1 MEVINAGMRKGIKV
15 MAVVCQTAQ
24 FVSLMPKPKDFVT
37 RIVGDVVYLSA
48 QLTKLSEDMN
58 KLLDS
63 YADIPVNYFMT
74 QVNSITGSLSGI
86 TNRLN
91 TYTQNGVN
99 QIAGLGENALNT
111 ISEITGSA
119 IDTTGS
125 ITSAIVSLGS
135 AVSQTSVNILGQTD
149 TSGEIN
155 DATEVILEWTNNGFK
170 TVKDDVTKPINDVT
184 NKLNNI
190 KSGVTDTING
200 ATNTVN
206 NKIQE
211 TQKWIQS
218 LINELREKVQK
229 LSNLMDTNFKDVTG
243 LSSVS
248 KGATT
253 ISTGLVESGEK
264 TLEVT
269 VTQSITSSLSS
280 VINNFSISKVV
291 FAFAGVI
298 AQSAIVKLGLDQLP
312 PIDFESMMY
321 KIRDDITI
329 SENDLYKQYQQLSDS
344 TYNDIIKFGEDL
356 SKAPSEFRNYSA
368 ENYDKFKDEF
378 EDELKKQREDI
389 RTRMKFAKNDRS
401 QATIAKKEMRSAIK
415 EIEKYRKQ
423 IKNAKQTST
432 LKSIID
438 DELKNFKKEIEYR
451 SNSIKSDWESMMKQY
466 RDAIK
471 EIKEFFST
479 GGSCDMFIDDC
490 CNQINK
496 DCDDIKEL
504 CTNLGTQLVCCTI
517 KVVMPAD
524 IGPVFPN
531 PGYKIPDFLKDI
543 KTIFKFIKDL
553 ITLIIDI
560 INNINKLVRI
570 MLNGLNNL
578 KEILDQFLELIGL
591 KWLMNLVQNII
602 NLFSDNIKSAKL
614 SLENTLTPVYFS
626 DTKEYENSLE
636 ALESLL
642 DGKRISGISG
652 IIEKST
658 DILKLNNFGD
668 FYKVTTDKDYVDA
681 VSNVNNI
688 SYINVN
694 SDSDYTKKQSEKVQK
709 LIDELE
715 KRGDEIVA
723 YKSPIIKEPGN
734 TSKVSDMIDGNSSTA
749 DIKFIGWHFF
759 HPNLNHTN
767 SRYYK
772 NTFFG
777 TLIKKIKSNI
787 IKKAAKTGNKKRGGV
802 NGLKSRWKVKTDFA
816 YTAFYWYTYYTED
829 LEKDCFEFGLSDESI
844 IIDNVVQ
851 TENGSVVQLS
861 DGRKVFVANNMVKSG
876 DYVNVDGVKYRVGK

>member
-1 MEVINAGMRKGIKV
+1 MEVINTGMRKGIKA

-86 TNRLN
+86 ANRLN

-111 ISEITGSA
+111 ISEITGAA

-125 ITSAIVSLGS
+125 LTSAVVSLGS
-135 AVSQTSVNILGQTD
+135 AVVQTPVNILGQTD
-149 TSGEIN
+149 TGGEIN
-155 DATEVILEWTNNGFK
+155 DAAEIVLEWTNNGFK
-170 TVKDDVTKPINDVT
+170 TIKDDVTKPINDVT
-184 NKLNNI
+184 NKLNNL

-206 NKIQE
+206 DKIQE
-211 TQKWIQS
+211 AQKWIQT
-218 LINELREKVQK
+218 LINELRDKVQK
-229 LSNLMDTNFKDVTG
+229 LSNLMDTGFKDVTG
-243 LSSVS
+243 LSSIS
-248 KGATT
+248 KGSTT
-253 ISTGLVESGEK
+253 ISTGLAESGEESLAG
-264 TLEVT
+264 TA
-269 VTQSITSSLSS
+269 TQSITSSLSN

-298 AQSAIVKLGLDQLP
+298 TQSAIVKLGLDQLP

-321 KIRDDITI
+321 KIRDDITMT
-329 SENDLYKQYQQLSDS
+329 EDDLYKQYQQLSDS
-344 TYNDIIKFGEDL
+344 TYNDIIKFGEDV
-356 SKAPSEFRNYSA
+356 SKNPSEFRNYSA

-389 RTRMKFAKNDRS
+389 RTRMKFAKNDRN
-401 QATIAKKEMRSAIK
+401 QATIAKKEIRSAIK

-496 DCDDIKEL
+496 DCNDIKEL
-504 CTNLGTQLVCCTI
+504 CKNLASQLIGCTI
-517 KVVMPAD
+517 KVAMPAD

-531 PGYKIPDFLKDI
+531 PAYKISDFLMDV
-543 KTIFKFIKDL
+543 KTIIKFIKDL
-553 ITLIIDI
+553 ITSIIDI
-560 INNINKLVRI
+560 INNVNKLVRI
-570 MLNGLNNL
+570 MLNGINSL
-578 KEILDQFLELIGL
+578 KEILDEFLNIIGL

-602 NLFSDNIKSAKL
+602 NLFGDNIKSARL
-614 SLENTLTPVYFS
+614 RLENTLSPVYFS
-626 DTKEYENSLE
+626 DTKEYENTIE

-642 DGKRISGISG
+642 DGVKMSDDGKTSMSNIPKLLEYVKNDDINKLIKSINSAKNINVINPDKDDEVKRI
-652 IIEKST
+652 EN
-658 DILKLNNFGD
+658 LLNDMESQGD
-668 FYKVTTDKDYVDA
+668 V
-681 VSNVNNI
+681 
-688 SYINVN
+688 
-694 SDSDYTKKQSEKVQK
+694 
-709 LIDELE
+709 
-715 KRGDEIVA
+715 IVA
-723 YKSPIIKEPGN
+723 YKSPIIEEPGD
-734 TSKVSDMIDGNSSTA
+734 TTTVSNMIDGGSSDI
-749 DIKFIGWHFF
+749 DIKFIGWNFF
-759 HPNLNHTN
+759 HPNLNN
-767 SRYYK
+767 KDYYK
-772 NTFFG
+772 SNFM
-777 TLIKKIKSNI
+777 KKIKSKI
-787 IKKAAKTGNKKRGGV
+787 IKKAAKSGHKKRGGV
-802 NGLKSRWKVKTDFA
+802 NGLRTRWKVKSDTA
-816 YTAFYWYTYYTED
+816 YKAFYWYTYYTED
-829 LEKDCFEFGLSDESI
+829 LEKDCFEFNTTDNST
-844 IIDNVVQ
+844 IIDNVVH

-876 DYVNVDGVKYRVGK
+876 DYVNVDGVKYRVK

>member
-1 MEVINAGMRKGIKV
+1 MEVINTGMRKSIKT

-91 TYTQNGVN
+91 TYVQNGVN

-111 ISEITGSA
+111 ISEITGAA

-125 ITSAIVSLGS
+125 LTSAVVSLGS
-135 AVSQTSVNILGQTD
+135 AVVQTPVNILGQTD
-149 TSGEIN
+149 TGEEIN
-155 DATEVILEWTNNGFK
+155 DAAEIVLEWTNNGFK
-170 TVKDDVTKPINDVT
+170 TIKDDVTKPINDLT
-184 NKLNNI
+184 NKLNNL

-200 ATNTVN
+200 TTNTVN
-206 NKIQE
+206 DKIQE
-211 TQKWIQS
+211 AQKWIQT
-218 LINELREKVQK
+218 LINELRDNVKK

-243 LSSVS
+243 LSSIS

-253 ISTGLVESGEK
+253 ISTGLAESGEESLAG
-264 TLEVT
+264 TA
-269 VTQSITSSLSS
+269 TQSITSSLSN

-298 AQSAIVKLGLDQLP
+298 TQSAIVKLGLDQLP

-321 KIRDDITI
+321 KIRDDITMT
-329 SENDLYKQYQQLSDS
+329 EDDLYKQYQQLSDS

-356 SKAPSEFRNYSA
+356 SKNPSEFRNYSA

-466 RDAIK
+466 RNAIK

-496 DCDDIKEL
+496 DCNDIKEM
-504 CTNLGTQLVCCTI
+504 CKNLASQLIGCTI
-517 KVVMPAD
+517 KVAMPAD

-531 PGYKIPDFLKDI
+531 PVYKISDFWMDV
-543 KTIFKFIKDL
+543 KTIIKFIKDL

-560 INNINKLVRI
+560 INNVNKLVRI
-570 MLNGLNNL
+570 MLNGINSL
-578 KEILDQFLELIGL
+578 KEILDEFLNIIGL

-602 NLFSDNIKSAKL
+602 NLFGDNIKSARL
-614 SLENTLTPVYFS
+614 RLENTLSPVYFS

-642 DGKRISGISG
+642 DGNRISIRETLTGSI
-652 IIEKST
+652 
-658 DILKLNNFGD
+658 DMLNSINSINKD
-668 FYKVTTDKDYVDA
+668 FNEVYNGAK
-681 VSNVNNI
+681 NI
-688 SYINVN
+688 SYINTSATTGSAVTYAEN
-694 SDSDYTKKQSEKVQK
+694 QSEKVQK

-723 YKSPIIKEPGN
+723 YKSPIIEEPGD
-734 TSKVSDMIDGNSSTA
+734 TTTVSNMIDGGSSDI
-749 DIKFIGWHFF
+749 DIKFIGWDFF
-759 HPNLNHTN
+759 HPNLNN
-767 SRYYK
+767 KKYYK
-772 NTFFG
+772 SKFM
-777 TLIKKIKSNI
+777 KRIKSKI
-787 IKKAAKTGNKKRGGV
+787 IKKAAKNGHKKRGGV
-802 NGLKSRWKVKTDFA
+802 NGLRTRWKVKSDTA
-816 YTAFYWYTYYTED
+816 YDAFYWYTYYTED
-829 LEKDCFEFGLSDESI
+829 LEKDCFEFKTDDNTV
-844 IIDNVVQ
+844 IIDNVVH

-876 DYVNVDGVKYRVGK
+876 DYVNVDGIKYRVGK

>member
-1 MEVINAGMRKGIKV
+1 MDVINTGMRKSIKT

-37 RIVGDVVYLSA
+37 RIVGDVVYLSS

-74 QVNSITGSLSGI
+74 QVNSITGSLSSI

-111 ISEITGSA
+111 ISEITGTA

-125 ITSAIVSLGS
+125 ITSAIVNLGS
-135 AVSQTSVNILGQTD
+135 AVAQTSVNVIGQTD
-149 TSGEIN
+149 LGEEIN
-155 DATEVILEWTNNGFK
+155 DGAEIILEWTNNTFK

-190 KSGVTDTING
+190 KSGTTDTINDV
-200 ATNTVN
+200 ANTVN
-206 NKIQE
+206 GAIQK
-211 TQKWIQS
+211 TQKWIQT
-218 LINELREKVQK
+218 LINDLRDKVQK
-229 LSNLMDTNFKDVTG
+229 LSNLMDTNFKEYSG
-243 LSSVS
+243 LNFISE
-248 KGATT
+248 GATT
-253 ISTGLVESGEK
+253 ISSGLTESGEESLAG
-264 TLEVT
+264 TA
-269 VTQSITSSLSS
+269 TQSITSSISNA
-280 VINNFSISKVV
+280 INNFSISKVV
-291 FAFAGVI
+291 LAFAGLI
-298 AQSAIVKLGLDQLP
+298 TQSVIVKLGLDQLP

-321 KIRDDITI
+321 KIRDDIAMT
-329 SENDLYKQYQQLSDS
+329 EDDLYKQYQELSDS

-356 SKAPSEFRNYSA
+356 SKNPSEFRNYST
-368 ENYDKFKDEF
+368 ENYDEFKNEF
-378 EDELKKQREDI
+378 EDELKKQREEI

-496 DCDDIKEL
+496 DCNDIKEL
-504 CTNLGTQLVCCTI
+504 CKNLASQLIGCTI
-517 KVVMPAD
+517 KVAMPAD

-531 PGYKIPDFLKDI
+531 PVYKISDFLMDV
-543 KTIFKFIKDL
+543 KTIIKFIKDL

-560 INNINKLVRI
+560 INNVNKLVRI
-570 MLNGLNNL
+570 MLNGINSL
-578 KEILDQFLELIGL
+578 KEILDEFLNIIGL

-602 NLFSDNIKSAKL
+602 NLFGDNIKSARL
-614 SLENTLTPVYFS
+614 RLENTLSPVYFS

-642 DGKRISGISG
+642 DGKRISIRETLTGS
-652 IIEKST
+652 IEM
-658 DILKLNNFGD
+658 LNSINSINKD
-668 FYKVTTDKDYVDA
+668 FNEVYNGAK
-681 VSNVNNI
+681 NI
-688 SYINVN
+688 SYINTSATTGRAATYAEN
-694 SDSDYTKKQSEKVQK
+694 QSEKVQK

-723 YKSPIIKEPGN
+723 YKSPIIEEPGD
-734 TSKVSDMIDGNSSTA
+734 TTTVSNMIDGGSSDI
-749 DIKFIGWHFF
+749 DIKFIGWNFF
-759 HPNLNHTN
+759 HPNLNN
-767 SRYYK
+767 KDYYK
-772 NTFFG
+772 SNFM
-777 TLIKKIKSNI
+777 KKIKSKI
-787 IKKAAKTGNKKRGGV
+787 IKKAAKNGHKKRGGV
-802 NGLKSRWKVKTDFA
+802 NGLRTRWKVKSDTA
-816 YTAFYWYTYYTED
+816 YDAFYWYTYYTED
-829 LEKDCFEFGLSDESI
+829 LEKDCFEFNTTNNTV
-844 IIDNVVQ
+844 IIDNVVH

-876 DYVNVDGVKYRVGK
+876 DYVNVDGVKYRVGN

>member
-1 MEVINAGMRKGIKV
+1 MEVINTGMRKGIKA

-111 ISEITGSA
+111 ISEITGAA

-125 ITSAIVSLGS
+125 LTSAVVNLGS
-135 AVSQTSVNILGQTD
+135 AVAQTSANILGQTD
-149 TSGEIN
+149 TGEEIY
-155 DATEVILEWTNNGFK
+155 DATEIILEWTSNGFK

-184 NKLNNI
+184 NKLNNL

-206 NKIQE
+206 DNIQE
-211 TQKWIQS
+211 AQKWIQT
-218 LINELREKVQK
+218 LINELRDKVQK
-229 LSNLMDTNFKDVTG
+229 LSNLMDTGFKDVTG
-243 LSSVS
+243 LSSIS
-248 KGATT
+248 KGAAT
-253 ISTGLVESGEK
+253 ISTGLTESGEESLAG
-264 TLEVT
+264 TA
-269 VTQSITSSLSS
+269 TQSITSSLSN

-298 AQSAIVKLGLDQLP
+298 TQSAIVKLGLDQLP

-321 KIRDDITI
+321 KIRDDITMT
-329 SENDLYKQYQQLSDS
+329 EDDLYKQYQQLSDS

-356 SKAPSEFRNYSA
+356 SKNPSEFRNYST

-378 EDELKKQREDI
+378 ENELKKQREDI
-389 RTRMKFAKNDRS
+389 RTRMKFAKNDRN
-401 QATIAKKEMRSAIK
+401 QATIAKKEIRSAIK

-496 DCDDIKEL
+496 DCNDIKEL
-504 CTNLGTQLVCCTI
+504 CKNLASQLIGCTI
-517 KVVMPAD
+517 KVAMPAD

-531 PGYKIPDFLKDI
+531 PAYKISDFLMDV
-543 KTIFKFIKDL
+543 KTIIKFIKDL
-553 ITLIIDI
+553 ITSIIDI
-560 INNINKLVRI
+560 INNVNKLVRI
-570 MLNGLNNL
+570 MLNGINSL
-578 KEILDQFLELIGL
+578 KEILDEFLNIIGL

-602 NLFSDNIKSAKL
+602 NLFGNNIKSARL
-614 SLENTLTPVYFS
+614 SLENSLSPVYFS

-642 DGKRISGISG
+642 DGKSISIRETLTGS
-652 IIEKST
+652 IEM
-658 DILKLNNFGD
+658 LNSINSINKD
-668 FYKVTTDKDYVDA
+668 FNEVYNSAK
-681 VSNVNNI
+681 NI
-688 SYINVN
+688 SYINTSATTGRAATYADN
-694 SDSDYTKKQSEKVQK
+694 QSEKVQK

-723 YKSPIIKEPGN
+723 YKSPIIEEPGD
-734 TSKVSDMIDGNSSTA
+734 TTTVSNMIDGGSSDI
-749 DIKFIGWHFF
+749 DIKFIGWNFF
-759 HPNLNHTN
+759 HPNLNNKKYYN
-767 SRYYK
+767 S
-772 NTFFG
+772 NFM
-777 TLIKKIKSNI
+777 KKIKSKI
-787 IKKAAKTGNKKRGGV
+787 IKKAAKSGHKKRGGV
-802 NGLKSRWKVKTDFA
+802 NGLRTRWKVRSDTA
-816 YTAFYWYTYYTED
+816 YKAFYWYTYYTED
-829 LEKDCFEFGLSDESI
+829 LEKDCFEFKTDDNTV
-844 IIDNVVQ
+844 IIDNVVH

>member
-1 MEVINAGMRKGIKV
+1 MEVINTGMRKGIKA

-91 TYTQNGVN
+91 TYVQNGVN

-111 ISEITGSA
+111 ISEITGAA

-125 ITSAIVSLGS
+125 LTSAVVSLGS
-135 AVSQTSVNILGQTD
+135 AVVQTPVNILGQTD
-149 TSGEIN
+149 TGEEIN
-155 DATEVILEWTNNGFK
+155 DAAEIVLEWTNNGFK
-170 TVKDDVTKPINDVT
+170 TIKDDVTKPINDVT
-184 NKLNNI
+184 NKLNNL

-206 NKIQE
+206 DKIQE
-211 TQKWIQS
+211 AQKWIQT
-218 LINELREKVQK
+218 LINELRDKVQK
-229 LSNLMDTNFKDVTG
+229 LSNLMDTGFKDVTG
-243 LSSVS
+243 LSSIS
-248 KGATT
+248 KGAAT
-253 ISTGLVESGEK
+253 ISSGLTESGEESLAG
-264 TLEVT
+264 TA
-269 VTQSITSSLSS
+269 TQSITSSLSN

-298 AQSAIVKLGLDQLP
+298 TQSAIVKLGLDQLP

-321 KIRDDITI
+321 KIRDDITMT
-329 SENDLYKQYQQLSDS
+329 EDDLYKQYQQLSDS

-356 SKAPSEFRNYSA
+356 SKNPSEFRNYSA

-389 RTRMKFAKNDRS
+389 RTRMKFAKNDRN
-401 QATIAKKEMRSAIK
+401 QATIAKKEIRSAIK

-496 DCDDIKEL
+496 DCNDIKEM
-504 CTNLGTQLVCCTI
+504 CKNLASQLIGCTI
-517 KVVMPAD
+517 KVAMPAD

-531 PGYKIPDFLKDI
+531 PVYKISDFLMDV
-543 KTIFKFIKDL
+543 KTIIKFIKDL

-560 INNINKLVRI
+560 INNVNKLVRI
-570 MLNGLNNL
+570 MLNGINSL
-578 KEILDQFLELIGL
+578 KEILDEFLNIIGL

-602 NLFSDNIKSAKL
+602 NLFGDNIKSARL
-614 SLENTLTPVYFS
+614 RLENSLSPVYFS

-642 DGKRISGISG
+642 DGKRVSIRETLTGSI
-652 IIEKST
+652 
-658 DILKLNNFGD
+658 DMLNSINSINKD
-668 FYKVTTDKDYVDA
+668 FNEVYNGAK
-681 VSNVNNI
+681 NI
-688 SYINVN
+688 SYINTSATTDRAVAYAEN
-694 SDSDYTKKQSEKVQK
+694 QSEKVQK

-723 YKSPIIKEPGN
+723 YKSPIIEEPGD
-734 TSKVSDMIDGNSSTA
+734 TTTVSNMIDGGSSDI
-749 DIKFIGWHFF
+749 DIKFIGWNFF
-759 HPNLNHTN
+759 HPNLDHTN
-767 SRYYK
+767 NDYYK
-772 NTFFG
+772 SNFM
-777 TLIKKIKSNI
+777 KKIKSKI
-787 IKKAAKTGNKKRGGV
+787 IKKAAKNGHKKRGGV
-802 NGLKSRWKVKTDFA
+802 NGLRTRWKVKSDTA
-816 YTAFYWYTYYTED
+816 YDAFYWYTYYTED
-829 LEKDCFEFGLSDESI
+829 LEKDCFEFKTDDNTV
-844 IIDNVVQ
+844 IIDNVVH

>member
-1 MEVINAGMRKGIKV
+1 MDVINTGMRKSIKA

-63 YADIPVNYFMT
+63 YASIPVNYFMT
-74 QVNSITGSLSGI
+74 QVNSITGSLSSI

-91 TYTQNGVN
+91 TYTQNGMN

-111 ISEITGSA
+111 ISEITGAA

-125 ITSAIVSLGS
+125 ITSAIVNLGS
-135 AVSQTSVNILGQTD
+135 AIAQTSVNVIGQTD
-149 TSGEIN
+149 LGEEIN
-155 DATEVILEWTNNGFK
+155 DGAEIILEWTDNTFK

-184 NKLNNI
+184 NKLNNFM
-190 KSGVTDTING
+190 SGVTDDING
-200 ATNTVN
+200 VANDVN
-206 NKIQE
+206 GVIQK
-211 TQKWIQS
+211 TQKWIQT
-218 LINELREKVQK
+218 LINDLRNEVQK
-229 LSNLMDTNFKDVTG
+229 LSNVLDTNFKEYSG
-243 LSSVS
+243 LNFISE
-248 KGATT
+248 GATT
-253 ISTGLVESGEK
+253 ISSGLTESGEESLAG
-264 TLEVT
+264 TA
-269 VTQSITSSLSS
+269 TQSITSSISN

-298 AQSAIVKLGLDQLP
+298 TQSAIVKLGLDQLP

-321 KIRDDITI
+321 KIRDDITMT
-329 SENDLYKQYQQLSDS
+329 EDDLYKQYQELSDS

-356 SKAPSEFRNYSA
+356 SKNPSEFRNYST
-368 ENYDKFKDEF
+368 ENYDEFKNEF
-378 EDELKKQREDI
+378 EDELNKQRETI
-389 RTRMKFAKNDRS
+389 RTLMKNAKNDRNT
-401 QATIAKKEMRSAIK
+401 ATIAKKEMRSAIK

-432 LKSIID
+432 LKSIIG
-438 DELKNFKKEIEYR
+438 DELNNFKKEIEYR

-466 RDAIK
+466 KDAIN

-504 CTNLGTQLVCCTI
+504 CKNLSSQLIGCAI

-524 IGPVFPN
+524 IGAVVPN
-531 PGYKIPDFLKDI
+531 PVYKISDFWMDV

-560 INNINKLVRI
+560 INNVNKLARI
-570 MLNGLNNL
+570 MLNGINSL
-578 KEILDQFLELIGL
+578 KEIVDQLLEIIGL

-602 NLFSDNIKSAKL
+602 NLFGDNIKSARLK
-614 SLENTLTPVYFS
+614 LENTLSPVYFS
-626 DTKEYENSLE
+626 DTKEYENTIE

-642 DGKRISGISG
+642 EGVKMSDDGKTSMSNISKLL
-652 IIEKST
+652 EYVKND
-658 DILKLNNFGD
+658 DIDKLIGSINSVKNINVID
-668 FYKVTTDKDYVDA
+668 PDKDK
-681 VSNVNNI
+681 SNV
-688 SYINVN
+688 
-694 SDSDYTKKQSEKVQK
+694 EKIENLLNDMESQ
-709 LIDELE
+709 
-715 KRGDEIVA
+715 GDVIVA
-723 YKSPIIKEPGN
+723 YKSPIIEEPGEPSN
-734 TSKVSDMIDGNSSTA
+734 VSNIIESGNSSDV

-759 HPNLNHTN
+759 HPNLNHTGTT
-767 SRYYK
+767 YYG
-772 NTFFG
+772 NG
-777 TLIKKIKSNI
+777 AIQGLIKKIKSKI
-787 IKKAAKTGNKKRGGV
+787 IQKASKNGNKKRGGV
-802 NGLKSRWKVKTDFA
+802 TRLKNKNVGSSRRKIDTA
-816 YTAFYWYTYYTED
+816 YVAFYWYTYYTED
-829 LEKDCFEFGLSDESI
+829 LEKDCFKFKTTDNSI
-844 IIDNVVQ
+844 IIDNVVH

-876 DYVNVDGVKYRVGK
+876 DYVNVDGVKYRVK

>member
-1 MEVINAGMRKGIKV
+1 MEVINTGMRKGIKA

-86 TNRLN
+86 ANRLN

-111 ISEITGSA
+111 ISEITGAA

-125 ITSAIVSLGS
+125 LTSAVVSLGS
-135 AVSQTSVNILGQTD
+135 AVVQTPVNILGQTD
-149 TSGEIN
+149 TGEEIN
-155 DATEVILEWTNNGFK
+155 DAAEIVLEWTNNGFK
-170 TVKDDVTKPINDVT
+170 TIKDDVTKPINDVT
-184 NKLNNI
+184 NKLNNL

-206 NKIQE
+206 DKIQE
-211 TQKWIQS
+211 AQKWIQT
-218 LINELREKVQK
+218 LINELRDKVQK
-229 LSNLMDTNFKDVTG
+229 LSNLMDTGFKDVTG
-243 LSSVS
+243 LSSIS
-248 KGATT
+248 KGSTT
-253 ISTGLVESGEK
+253 ISTGLAESGEESLAG
-264 TLEVT
+264 TA
-269 VTQSITSSLSS
+269 TQSITSSLSN

-298 AQSAIVKLGLDQLP
+298 TQSAIVKLGLDQLP

-321 KIRDDITI
+321 KIRDDITMT
-329 SENDLYKQYQQLSDS
+329 EDDLYKQYQQLSDS

-356 SKAPSEFRNYSA
+356 SKNPSEFRNYSA

-389 RTRMKFAKNDRS
+389 RTRMKFAKNDRN
-401 QATIAKKEMRSAIK
+401 QATIAKKEIRSAIK

-496 DCDDIKEL
+496 DCNDIKEM
-504 CTNLGTQLVCCTI
+504 CKNLASQLIGCTI
-517 KVVMPAD
+517 KVAMPAD

-531 PGYKIPDFLKDI
+531 PVYKISDFLMDV
-543 KTIFKFIKDL
+543 KTIIKFIKDL

-560 INNINKLVRI
+560 INNVNKLVRI
-570 MLNGLNNL
+570 MLNGINSL
-578 KEILDQFLELIGL
+578 KEILDEFLNIIGL

-602 NLFSDNIKSAKL
+602 NLFGDNIKSARL
-614 SLENTLTPVYFS
+614 RLENTLSPVYFS

-642 DGKRISGISG
+642 DGKRISIRETLTGS
-652 IIEKST
+652 IEM
-658 DILKLNNFGD
+658 LNSINSINKD
-668 FYKVTTDKDYVDA
+668 FNEVYNSAK
-681 VSNVNNI
+681 NI
-688 SYINVN
+688 SYINTSATTDRAV
-694 SDSDYTKKQSEKVQK
+694 DYAEKQSEKVQK

-723 YKSPIIKEPGN
+723 YKSPIIEEPGD
-734 TSKVSDMIDGNSSTA
+734 TTTVSNMIDGGSSDI
-749 DIKFIGWHFF
+749 DIKFIGWNFF
-759 HPNLNHTN
+759 HPNLNN
-767 SRYYK
+767 KDYYK
-772 NTFFG
+772 SNFM
-777 TLIKKIKSNI
+777 KKIKSKI
-787 IKKAAKTGNKKRGGV
+787 IKKAAKNGHKKRGGV
-802 NGLKSRWKVKTDFA
+802 NGLRTRWKVRSDTA
-816 YTAFYWYTYYTED
+816 YKAFYWYTYYTED
-829 LEKDCFEFGLSDESI
+829 LEKDCFEFKTDDNTV
-844 IIDNVVQ
+844 IIDNVVH

-876 DYVNVDGVKYRVGK
+876 DYVNVDGVKYRVGN

>member
-1 MEVINAGMRKGIKV
+1 MEVINTGMRKGIKA

-63 YADIPVNYFMT
+63 YASIPVNYFMT
-74 QVNSITGSLSGI
+74 QVNSITGSLMGI

-111 ISEITGSA
+111 ISEITGTA

-125 ITSAIVSLGS
+125 ITSAVVNLGS
-135 AVSQTSVNILGQTD
+135 AVAQTSKNILGQTD
-149 TSGEIN
+149 TGEEIN
-155 DATEVILEWTNNGFK
+155 NATEVVLEWTDNGFK

-200 ATNTVN
+200 VANTVN
-206 NKIQE
+206 DKIQE
-211 TQKWIQS
+211 TQKWIQT
-218 LINELREKVQK
+218 LIDELRDNVQE
-229 LSNLMDTNFKDVTG
+229 LSNLMDTGFKDVTG
-243 LSSVS
+243 LSSIS
-248 KGATT
+248 KGANT
-253 ISTGLVESGEK
+253 ISTGLAESGEESLAS
-264 TLEVT
+264 TA
-269 VTQSITSSLSS
+269 TQSITSSLSN

-298 AQSAIVKLGLDQLP
+298 TQSAIVKLGLDQLP

-321 KIRDDITI
+321 KIRDDITMT
-329 SENDLYKQYQQLSDS
+329 EDDLYKQYQQLSDS

-356 SKAPSEFRNYSA
+356 SKNPSEFRNYSA

-378 EDELKKQREDI
+378 EDELKKQREEI
-389 RTRMKFAKNDRS
+389 RTRMKFAKNDRN
-401 QATIAKKEMRSAIK
+401 QATIAKKEIRSAIK

-504 CTNLGTQLVCCTI
+504 CKNLSSQLIGCTI
-517 KVVMPAD
+517 KVAMPAD

-531 PGYKIPDFLKDI
+531 PVYKISDFWMDV

-560 INNINKLVRI
+560 INNVNKLVRI
-570 MLNGLNNL
+570 MLNGINSL
-578 KEILDQFLELIGL
+578 KEILDEFLSIIGL

-602 NLFSDNIKSAKL
+602 NLFGDNIKSARL
-614 SLENTLTPVYFS
+614 SLENSLSPVYFS
-626 DTKEYENSLE
+626 DTKEYENTIE
-636 ALESLL
+636 ALDNLL
-642 DGKRISGISG
+642 EGVKMSDDGKTSMSNIPKLL
-652 IIEKST
+652 EYVQND
-658 DILKLNNFGD
+658 DIDKLIGSINSVKNITVID
-668 FYKVTTDKDYVDA
+668 PDKDK
-681 VSNVNNI
+681 SNV
-688 SYINVN
+688 
-694 SDSDYTKKQSEKVQK
+694 EKIENLLNDMESQ
-709 LIDELE
+709 
-715 KRGDEIVA
+715 GDVIVA
-723 YKSPIIKEPGN
+723 YKSPIIEEPGD
-734 TSKVSDMIDGNSSTA
+734 TTTVSNMIDGGSSDI

-759 HPNLNHTN
+759 HPNLNHTTEYYSN
-767 SRYYK
+767 S
-772 NTFFG
+772 FFG
-777 TLIKKIKSNI
+777 KLFKKIKSKI
-787 IKKAAKTGNKKRGGV
+787 IKKAAKNGHKKRGGV
-802 NGLKSRWKVKTDFA
+802 NGLRTRWKVKSDTA
-816 YTAFYWYTYYTED
+816 YVAFYWYTYYTED
-829 LEKDCFEFGLSDESI
+829 LEKNCFEFNTTDNSV
-844 IIDNVVQ
+844 IIDNVVH
-851 TENGSVVQLS
+851 TENGSVVQLN

-876 DYVNVDGVKYRVGK
+876 DYVNVDGVKYRVK

>member
-1 MEVINAGMRKGIKV
+1 MEVINTGMRKGIKA

-63 YADIPVNYFMT
+63 YASIPVNYFMT
-74 QVNSITGSLSGI
+74 QVNSITGSLSSI

-111 ISEITGSA
+111 ISEITGAA

-125 ITSAIVSLGS
+125 LTSAVVSLGS
-135 AVSQTSVNILGQTD
+135 AVVQTPVNILGQTD
-149 TSGEIN
+149 TGEEIN
-155 DATEVILEWTNNGFK
+155 DAAEIVLEWTNNGFK
-170 TVKDDVTKPINDVT
+170 TIKDDVTKPINDLT
-184 NKLNNI
+184 NKLNNL

-206 NKIQE
+206 DKIQE
-211 TQKWIQS
+211 AQKWIQT
-218 LINELREKVQK
+218 LINELRDNVKK
-229 LSNLMDTNFKDVTG
+229 LSNLMDTGFKDVTG
-243 LSSVS
+243 LSSIS
-248 KGATT
+248 KGSTT
-253 ISTGLVESGEK
+253 ISTGLTESGEESLAG
-264 TLEVT
+264 TA
-269 VTQSITSSLSS
+269 TQSITSSLSN

-298 AQSAIVKLGLDQLP
+298 TQSAIVKLGLDQLP

-321 KIRDDITI
+321 KIRDDITMT
-329 SENDLYKQYQQLSDS
+329 EDDLYKQYQQLSDS
-344 TYNDIIKFGEDL
+344 TYNDIIKFGEDV
-356 SKAPSEFRNYSA
+356 SKNPSEFRNYSA

-496 DCDDIKEL
+496 DCNDIKEM
-504 CTNLGTQLVCCTI
+504 CKNLASQLIGCTI
-517 KVVMPAD
+517 KVAMPAD

-531 PGYKIPDFLKDI
+531 PVYKISDFWMDV
-543 KTIFKFIKDL
+543 KTIIKFIKDL

-560 INNINKLVRI
+560 INNVNKLVRI
-570 MLNGLNNL
+570 MLNGINSL
-578 KEILDQFLELIGL
+578 KEILDEFLNIIGL

-602 NLFSDNIKSAKL
+602 NLFGDNIKSARL
-614 SLENTLTPVYFS
+614 RLENTLSPVYFS

-642 DGKRISGISG
+642 DGNRISIRETLTGSI
-652 IIEKST
+652 
-658 DILKLNNFGD
+658 DMLNSINSINKD
-668 FYKVTTDKDYVDA
+668 FNEVYNGAK
-681 VSNVNNI
+681 NI
-688 SYINVN
+688 SYINTSATTGSAVTYAEN
-694 SDSDYTKKQSEKVQK
+694 QSEKVQK

-723 YKSPIIKEPGN
+723 YKSPIIEEPGD
-734 TSKVSDMIDGNSSTA
+734 TTTVSNMIDGGSSDI
-749 DIKFIGWHFF
+749 DIKFIGWNFF
-759 HPNLNHTN
+759 HPNLNN
-767 SRYYK
+767 KDYYK
-772 NTFFG
+772 SNFM
-777 TLIKKIKSNI
+777 KKIKSKI
-787 IKKAAKTGNKKRGGV
+787 IKKAAKNGHKKRGGV
-802 NGLKSRWKVKTDFA
+802 NGLRTRWKVKSDTA
-816 YTAFYWYTYYTED
+816 YDAFYWYTYYTED
-829 LEKDCFEFGLSDESI
+829 LEKDCFEFKTDDNTV
-844 IIDNVVQ
+844 IIDNVVH

-876 DYVNVDGVKYRVGK
+876 DYVNVDGIKYRVGK

>member
-1 MEVINAGMRKGIKV
+1 MEVINTGMRKGIKA

-63 YADIPVNYFMT
+63 YASIPVNYFMT
-74 QVNSITGSLSGI
+74 QVNSITGSLMGI

-111 ISEITGSA
+111 ISEITGAA

-125 ITSAIVSLGS
+125 ITSAVVSLGS
-135 AVSQTSVNILGQTD
+135 AVAQTSKNILGQTD
-149 TSGEIN
+149 TGEEIN
-155 DATEVILEWTNNGFK
+155 NAAEVVLEWTDNGFK
-170 TVKDDVTKPINDVT
+170 TVKDDITKPINDVT

-200 ATNTVN
+200 VANTVN
-206 NKIQE
+206 DKIQE
-211 TQKWIQS
+211 TQKWIQT
-218 LINELREKVQK
+218 LIDKLRNNVQE
-229 LSNLMDTNFKDVTG
+229 LSNLMDTGFKDVTG
-243 LSSVS
+243 LSSIS
-248 KGATT
+248 KGTNT
-253 ISTGLVESGEK
+253 ISTGLTESGEESLVG
-264 TLEVT
+264 TAA
-269 VTQSITSSLSS
+269 QSITSSISN
-280 VINNFSISKVV
+280 VIENFSISKVV

-298 AQSAIVKLGLDQLP
+298 TQSAIVKLGLDQLP

-321 KIRDDITI
+321 KIRDDITMT
-329 SENDLYKQYQQLSDS
+329 EDDLYKQYQQLSDS

-356 SKAPSEFRNYSA
+356 SKNPSEFRNYSA
-368 ENYDKFKDEF
+368 ENYDNFKDEF
-378 EDELKKQREDI
+378 EDELKKQREEI
-389 RTRMKFAKNDRS
+389 RTRMKFAKNDKK

-504 CTNLGTQLVCCTI
+504 CKNLSSQLIGCTI
-517 KVVMPAD
+517 KVAMPAD

-531 PGYKIPDFLKDI
+531 PVYKISDFWMDV

-560 INNINKLVRI
+560 INNVNKLVRI
-570 MLNGLNNL
+570 MLNGINSL
-578 KEILDQFLELIGL
+578 KEILDEFLSIIGL

-602 NLFSDNIKSAKL
+602 NLFGDNIKSARL
-614 SLENTLTPVYFS
+614 SLENSLSPVYFS

-642 DGKRISGISG
+642 DGKRISIRETLTGSIKMLNSINSINADFNIAYSG
-652 IIEKST
+652 AK
-658 DILKLNNFGD
+658 
-668 FYKVTTDKDYVDA
+668 
-681 VSNVNNI
+681 NI
-688 SYINVN
+688 SYINTSATGMAATYAEN
-694 SDSDYTKKQSEKVQK
+694 QSEKVQK

-723 YKSPIIKEPGN
+723 YKSPIIEEPGD
-734 TSKVSDMIDGNSSTA
+734 TTTVSNMIDGGNSDI
-749 DIKFIGWHFF
+749 DIKFIGWNFF

-767 SRYYK
+767 DDYYK
-772 NTFFG
+772 SNFM
-777 TLIKKIKSNI
+777 KKIKSKI
-787 IKKAAKTGNKKRGGV
+787 IKKAAKSGHKKRGGV
-802 NGLKSRWKVKTDFA
+802 NGLRTRWKVRSDTA
-816 YTAFYWYTYYTED
+816 YDAFYWYTYYTED
-829 LEKDCFEFGLSDESI
+829 LEKDCFEFKTTDNSI
-844 IIDNVVQ
+844 IIDNVVH
-851 TENGSVVQLS
+851 TENGSVVQLN

-876 DYVNVDGVKYRVGK
+876 DYVNVDGVKYRVK

>member
-1 MEVINAGMRKGIKV
+1 MEVINTGMRKSIKT

-48 QLTKLSEDMN
+48 QLTKLSKDMN

-63 YADIPVNYFMT
+63 YASIPVNYFMT
-74 QVNSITGSLSGI
+74 QVNSITGSLSSI

-111 ISEITGSA
+111 ISEITGAA

-125 ITSAIVSLGS
+125 ITSAIVNLGS
-135 AVSQTSVNILGQTD
+135 AVAQTSVNVIGQTD
-149 TSGEIN
+149 LGEEIN
-155 DATEVILEWTNNGFK
+155 DGAEIILEWTNNTFK

-190 KSGVTDTING
+190 KSGTTDTINDV
-200 ATNTVN
+200 ANTVN
-206 NKIQE
+206 GAIQK
-211 TQKWIQS
+211 TQKWIQT
-218 LINELREKVQK
+218 LINDLRDKVQK

-243 LSSVS
+243 LSSIS
-248 KGATT
+248 KGTAT
-253 ISTGLVESGEK
+253 ISSGLAESGEESLAG
-264 TLEVT
+264 TA
-269 VTQSITSSLSS
+269 TQSITSSLSN

-298 AQSAIVKLGLDQLP
+298 TQSAIVKLGLDQLP

-321 KIRDDITI
+321 KIRDDIAMT
-329 SENDLYKQYQQLSDS
+329 EDDLYKQYQQLSDS

-356 SKAPSEFRNYSA
+356 SKNPSEFRNYST
-368 ENYDKFKDEF
+368 ENYDEFKNEF
-378 EDELKKQREDI
+378 EDELNKQRETI
-389 RTRMKFAKNDRS
+389 RTLMKNAKNDRS

-432 LKSIID
+432 LKSIIG
-438 DELKNFKKEIEYR
+438 DELNNFKKEIEYR

-466 RDAIK
+466 KDAIN

-504 CTNLGTQLVCCTI
+504 CKNLSSQLIGCAI

-524 IGPVFPN
+524 IGPVVPN
-531 PGYKIPDFLKDI
+531 PVYKISDFWMDV

-560 INNINKLVRI
+560 INNINKLARI
-570 MLNGLNNL
+570 MLNGINSL
-578 KEILDQFLELIGL
+578 KEIVNQLLEIIGL

-602 NLFSDNIKSAKL
+602 DLFGDNIKSARLK
-614 SLENTLTPVYFS
+614 LENTLSPVYFS
-626 DTKEYENSLE
+626 DTKEYENTIE

-642 DGKRISGISG
+642 EGAKMSDDGKTSMSNIS
-652 IIEKST
+652 ELLKDVKND
-658 DILKLNNFGD
+658 DIDKLIGSINSVKNITVID
-668 FYKVTTDKDYVDA
+668 PDKDK
-681 VSNVNNI
+681 SNV
-688 SYINVN
+688 
-694 SDSDYTKKQSEKVQK
+694 EKIENLLNDMESQ
-709 LIDELE
+709 
-715 KRGDEIVA
+715 GDVIVA
-723 YKSPIIKEPGN
+723 YKSPIIEEPGKP
-734 TSKVSDMIDGNSSTA
+734 SKVSDIIENGNSSDI

-759 HPNLNHTN
+759 HPNLNHTGTT
-767 SRYYK
+767 YYG
-772 NTFFG
+772 NG
-777 TLIKKIKSNI
+777 IIQDLIKKIKSKI
-787 IKKAAKTGNKKRGGV
+787 IQKASKNGNKKRGGV
-802 NGLKSRWKVKTDFA
+802 TKLKNKNVGSSKRQIDTA
-816 YTAFYWYTYYTED
+816 YVAFYWYTYYTED
-829 LEKDCFEFGLSDESI
+829 LEKDCFEFKTTDNSI
-844 IIDNVVQ
+844 IIDNVVH
-851 TENGSVVQLS
+851 TENGSVVQLN

-876 DYVNVDGVKYRVGK
+876 DYVNVDGVKYRVK

>member
-1 MEVINAGMRKGIKV
+1 MEVINTGMRKGIKA

-91 TYTQNGVN
+91 TYVQNGVN

-111 ISEITGSA
+111 ISEITGAA

-125 ITSAIVSLGS
+125 LTSAVVSLGS
-135 AVSQTSVNILGQTD
+135 AVVQTPVNILGQTD
-149 TSGEIN
+149 TGEEIN
-155 DATEVILEWTNNGFK
+155 DAAEIVLEWTNNGFK
-170 TVKDDVTKPINDVT
+170 TIKDDVTKPINDVT
-184 NKLNNI
+184 NKLNNL

-206 NKIQE
+206 DKIQE
-211 TQKWIQS
+211 TQKWIQT
-218 LINELREKVQK
+218 LINELRNKVQE
-229 LSNLMDTNFKDVTG
+229 LSNLMDTGFKDVTG
-243 LSSVS
+243 LSSIS

-253 ISTGLVESGEK
+253 ISTGLAESGEESLAG
-264 TLEVT
+264 TA
-269 VTQSITSSLSS
+269 TQSITSSLSN

-298 AQSAIVKLGLDQLP
+298 TQSAIVKLGLDQLP

-321 KIRDDITI
+321 KIRDDITMT
-329 SENDLYKQYQQLSDS
+329 EDDLYKQYQQLSDS
-344 TYNDIIKFGEDL
+344 TYNDIIKFGEEL
-356 SKAPSEFRNYSA
+356 SKNPSEFRNYSA

-389 RTRMKFAKNDRS
+389 RTRMKFAKNDRN
-401 QATIAKKEMRSAIK
+401 QATIAKKEIRSAIK

-504 CTNLGTQLVCCTI
+504 CKNLASQLIGCTI
-517 KVVMPAD
+517 KVAMPAD

-531 PGYKIPDFLKDI
+531 PVYKISDFLMDV
-543 KTIFKFIKDL
+543 KTIIKFIKDL

-560 INNINKLVRI
+560 INNVNKLVRI
-570 MLNGLNNL
+570 MLNGINSL
-578 KEILDQFLELIGL
+578 KEILDEFLNIIGL

-602 NLFSDNIKSAKL
+602 NLFGDNIKSARL
-614 SLENTLTPVYFS
+614 RLENTLSPVYFS

-642 DGKRISGISG
+642 DGNRISIRETLTGSI
-652 IIEKST
+652 
-658 DILKLNNFGD
+658 DMLNSINSINKD
-668 FYKVTTDKDYVDA
+668 FNEVYNGAK
-681 VSNVNNI
+681 NI
-688 SYINVN
+688 SYINTSATTGRAVTYAEN
-694 SDSDYTKKQSEKVQK
+694 QSEKVQK

-723 YKSPIIKEPGN
+723 YKSPIIEEPGD
-734 TSKVSDMIDGNSSTA
+734 TTTVSNMIDGGSSDI
-749 DIKFIGWHFF
+749 DIKFIGWNFF
-759 HPNLNHTN
+759 HPNLNN
-767 SRYYK
+767 KDYYK
-772 NTFFG
+772 SNFM
-777 TLIKKIKSNI
+777 KKIKSKI
-787 IKKAAKTGNKKRGGV
+787 IKKAAKNGHKKRGGV
-802 NGLKSRWKVKTDFA
+802 NGLRTRWKVKSDTA
-816 YTAFYWYTYYTED
+816 YDAFYWYTYYTED
-829 LEKDCFEFGLSDESI
+829 LEKDCFEFNATDNST
-844 IIDNVVQ
+844 IIDNVVH

-876 DYVNVDGVKYRVGK
+876 DYVNVDGIKYRVGK

>member
-1 MEVINAGMRKGIKV
+1 MEVINTGMRKGIKA

-99 QIAGLGENALNT
+99 QIAVLGENALNT
-111 ISEITGSA
+111 ISEITGAA

-125 ITSAIVSLGS
+125 LTSAVVSLGS
-135 AVSQTSVNILGQTD
+135 AVVQTPVNILGQTD
-149 TSGEIN
+149 TGEEIY
-155 DATEVILEWTNNGFK
+155 DAAEIILEWTSNGFK
-170 TVKDDVTKPINDVT
+170 TVKDDATKPINDVT
-184 NKLNNI
+184 NKLNNL

-206 NKIQE
+206 DNIQE
-211 TQKWIQS
+211 AQKWIQT
-218 LINELREKVQK
+218 LINELRDKVQK
-229 LSNLMDTNFKDVTG
+229 LSNLMDTGFKDVTG
-243 LSSVS
+243 LSSIS
-248 KGATT
+248 KGAAT
-253 ISTGLVESGEK
+253 ISTGLAESREE
-264 TLEVT
+264 TLAGT
-269 VTQSITSSLSS
+269 ATQSITSSLSN

-298 AQSAIVKLGLDQLP
+298 TQSAIVKLGLDQLP

-321 KIRDDITI
+321 KIRDDITMT
-329 SENDLYKQYQQLSDS
+329 EDDLYKQYQQLSDS

-356 SKAPSEFRNYSA
+356 SKNPSEFRNYSA

-389 RTRMKFAKNDRS
+389 RTRMKFAKNDRN
-401 QATIAKKEMRSAIK
+401 QATIAKKEIRSAIK

-496 DCDDIKEL
+496 DCNDIKEL
-504 CTNLGTQLVCCTI
+504 CKNLSHQLIACTI
-517 KVVMPAD
+517 KVATSAD

-531 PGYKIPDFLKDI
+531 PVYKISDFLMDV
-543 KTIFKFIKDL
+543 KTIIKFIKEL
-553 ITLIIDI
+553 ITSIIGI
-560 INNINKLVRI
+560 INNVNKLARI
-570 MLNGLNNL
+570 MLNGINSL
-578 KEILDQFLELIGL
+578 KEIVDEFLNIIGL

-602 NLFSDNIKSAKL
+602 NLFGDNIKSARL
-614 SLENTLTPVYFS
+614 RLENTLSPVYFS

-642 DGKRISGISG
+642 DGNRISIRETLTGSI
-652 IIEKST
+652 KM
-658 DILKLNNFGD
+658 LNSINSINKD
-668 FYKVTTDKDYVDA
+668 FNEVYNDA
-681 VSNVNNI
+681 KNI
-688 SYINVN
+688 SYINTSATTGRAATYADN
-694 SDSDYTKKQSEKVQK
+694 QSEKVQK

-723 YKSPIIKEPGN
+723 YKSPIIEEPGD
-734 TSKVSDMIDGNSSTA
+734 TTTVSNMIDGGSSDI
-749 DIKFIGWHFF
+749 DIKFIGWNFF
-759 HPNLNHTN
+759 HPNLNDKN
-767 SRYYK
+767 YYK
-772 NTFFG
+772 SNFM
-777 TLIKKIKSNI
+777 KKIKSKI
-787 IKKAAKTGNKKRGGV
+787 IKKAAKSGHKKRGGV
-802 NGLKSRWKVKTDFA
+802 NGLRTRWKVRSDTA
-816 YTAFYWYTYYTED
+816 YDAFYWYTYYTED
-829 LEKDCFEFGLSDESI
+829 LEKDCFEFKTDDNTV
-844 IIDNVVQ
+844 IIDNVVH

-876 DYVNVDGVKYRVGK
+876 DYVNVDGVKYRVK

>member
-1 MEVINAGMRKGIKV
+1 MEVINTGMRKGIKA

-24 FVSLMPKPKDFVT
+24 FISLMPKPKDFVT

-91 TYTQNGVN
+91 TYVQNGVN

-111 ISEITGSA
+111 ISEITGAA

-125 ITSAIVSLGS
+125 LTSAVVSLGS
-135 AVSQTSVNILGQTD
+135 AVVQTPVNILGQTD
-149 TSGEIN
+149 TGEEIN
-155 DATEVILEWTNNGFK
+155 DAAEIVLEWTNNGFK
-170 TVKDDVTKPINDVT
+170 TIKDDVTKPINDVT
-184 NKLNNI
+184 NKLNNL

-206 NKIQE
+206 DKIQE
-211 TQKWIQS
+211 AQKWIQT
-218 LINELREKVQK
+218 LINELRDKVQK
-229 LSNLMDTNFKDVTG
+229 LSNLMDTGFKDVTG
-243 LSSVS
+243 LSSIS
-248 KGATT
+248 KGSTT
-253 ISTGLVESGEK
+253 ISTGLTESGEES
-264 TLEVT
+264 LAGIA
-269 VTQSITSSLSS
+269 TQSITSSLSN

-298 AQSAIVKLGLDQLP
+298 IQSAIVKLGLDQLP

-321 KIRDDITI
+321 KIRDDITMT
-329 SENDLYKQYQQLSDS
+329 EDDLYKQYQQLSDS
-344 TYNDIIKFGEDL
+344 TYNDIIKFGEDV
-356 SKAPSEFRNYSA
+356 SKNPSEFRNYSA

-401 QATIAKKEMRSAIK
+401 QAIIAKKEMRSAIK

-496 DCDDIKEL
+496 DCNDIKEM
-504 CTNLGTQLVCCTI
+504 CKNLASQLIGCTI
-517 KVVMPAD
+517 KVAMPAD

-531 PGYKIPDFLKDI
+531 PVYKISDFWMDV
-543 KTIFKFIKDL
+543 KTIIKFIKDL

-560 INNINKLVRI
+560 INNVNKLVRI
-570 MLNGLNNL
+570 MLNGINSL
-578 KEILDQFLELIGL
+578 KEILDEFLNIIGL

-602 NLFSDNIKSAKL
+602 NLFGDNIKSARL
-614 SLENTLTPVYFS
+614 RLENTLSPVYFS

-642 DGKRISGISG
+642 DGNRISIRETLTGSI
-652 IIEKST
+652 
-658 DILKLNNFGD
+658 DMLNSINSINKD
-668 FYKVTTDKDYVDA
+668 FNEVYNGAK
-681 VSNVNNI
+681 NI
-688 SYINVN
+688 SYINTSATTGRAVTYAEN
-694 SDSDYTKKQSEKVQK
+694 QSEKVQK

-723 YKSPIIKEPGN
+723 YKSPIIEEPGD
-734 TSKVSDMIDGNSSTA
+734 TTTVSNMIDGGSSDI
-749 DIKFIGWHFF
+749 DIKFIGWNFF
-759 HPNLNHTN
+759 HPNLNN
-767 SRYYK
+767 KDYYK
-772 NTFFG
+772 SNFM
-777 TLIKKIKSNI
+777 KKIKSKI
-787 IKKAAKTGNKKRGGV
+787 IKKAAKNGHKKRGGV
-802 NGLKSRWKVKTDFA
+802 NGLRTRWKVKSDTA
-816 YTAFYWYTYYTED
+816 YDAFYWYTYYTED
-829 LEKDCFEFGLSDESI
+829 LEKDCFEFKTDDDTV
-844 IIDNVVQ
+844 IIDNVVH

-876 DYVNVDGVKYRVGK
+876 DYVNVDGIKYRVGK

>member
-1 MEVINAGMRKGIKV
+1 MEVINTGMRKSIKA

-91 TYTQNGVN
+91 TYVQNGVN

-111 ISEITGSA
+111 ISEITGAA

-149 TSGEIN
+149 TGEEIN
-155 DATEVILEWTNNGFK
+155 DAAEIILEWTNNGFK

-184 NKLNNI
+184 NKLSNI
-190 KSGVTDTING
+190 KSGVTDKINNVS
-200 ATNTVN
+200 NTVN
-206 NKIQE
+206 DKIQE
-211 TQKWIQS
+211 TQKQIQT
-218 LINELREKVQK
+218 LINELRDKIQK

-243 LSSVS
+243 LSSIS

-253 ISTGLVESGEK
+253 ISTGLSESGEK

-269 VTQSITSSLSS
+269 ATQSITSSLSN

-298 AQSAIVKLGLDQLP
+298 TQSAIVKLGLDQLP

-321 KIRDDITI
+321 KIRDDITMT
-329 SENDLYKQYQQLSDS
+329 EDDLYKQYQQLSDS

-356 SKAPSEFRNYSA
+356 SKNPSEFRNYSA
-368 ENYDKFKDEF
+368 KNYDKFKDEF

-401 QATIAKKEMRSAIK
+401 QAAIAKKEMRSAIK

-496 DCDDIKEL
+496 DCNDIKEL
-504 CTNLGTQLVCCTI
+504 CKNLSSQLIGCTI
-517 KVVMPAD
+517 KVAMPAD

-531 PGYKIPDFLKDI
+531 PVYKISDFLMDVKS
-543 KTIFKFIKDL
+543 IFKFIKEL
-553 ITLIIDI
+553 ITLIINI
-560 INNINKLVRI
+560 INNVNKLARI
-570 MLNGLNNL
+570 MLNGINNL
-578 KEILDQFLELIGL
+578 KEILDEFLNIIGL
-591 KWLMNLVQNII
+591 KWLMNMVQNII
-602 NLFSDNIKSAKL
+602 NLFGNNIKLARL
-614 SLENTLTPVYFS
+614 SLENSLSPVYFS
-626 DTKEYENSLE
+626 DTKEYESSIN

-642 DGKRISGISG
+642 NGKRVSGISETLSG
-652 IIEKST
+652 SIEM
-658 DILKLNNFGD
+658 LNNINSINDD
-668 FYKVTTDKDYVDA
+668 FNDA
-681 VSNVNNI
+681 YDAAKNI
-688 SYINVN
+688 SYINTSAN
-694 SDSDYTKKQSEKVQK
+694 SSKTAQKQSEKVQN

-723 YKSPIIKEPGN
+723 YKSPIIEEPGD
-734 TSKVSDMIDGNSSTA
+734 TTTVSNMIDGGSSDI

-759 HPNLNHTN
+759 HPNLNHTDD
-767 SRYYK
+767 RYYG
-772 NTFFG
+772 NG
-777 TLIKKIKSNI
+777 LIQDLIKKIKSKI
-787 IKKAAKTGNKKRGGV
+787 IKKAAKNGHKENGGV
-802 NGLKSRWKVKTDFA
+802 NGLRTRWKVKSDTA
-816 YTAFYWYTYYTED
+816 YKAFYWYTYYTED
-829 LEKDCFEFGLSDESI
+829 LEKDCFEFNTTDNTV
-844 IIDNVVQ
+844 IIDNVVH

-861 DGRKVFVANNMVKSG
+861 DGRKVFIANNMVKSG
-876 DYVNVDGVKYRVGK
+876 DYVNVDGVKYRVK

>member
-1 MEVINAGMRKGIKV
+1 MEVINTGMRKGIKA

-91 TYTQNGVN
+91 TYVQNGVN

-111 ISEITGSA
+111 ISEITGAA

-125 ITSAIVSLGS
+125 LTSAVVSLGS
-135 AVSQTSVNILGQTD
+135 AVVQTPVNILGQTD
-149 TSGEIN
+149 TGEEIN
-155 DATEVILEWTNNGFK
+155 DAAEIVLEWTNNGFK
-170 TVKDDVTKPINDVT
+170 TIKDDVTKPINDVT
-184 NKLNNI
+184 NKLNNL

-206 NKIQE
+206 DKIQE
-211 TQKWIQS
+211 AQKWIQT
-218 LINELREKVQK
+218 LINELRDKVQK
-229 LSNLMDTNFKDVTG
+229 LSNLMDTGFKDVTG
-243 LSSVS
+243 LSSIS
-248 KGATT
+248 KGSTT
-253 ISTGLVESGEK
+253 ISTGLTESGEESLAG
-264 TLEVT
+264 TA
-269 VTQSITSSLSS
+269 TQSITSSLSN

-298 AQSAIVKLGLDQLP
+298 TQSAIVKLGLDQLP

-321 KIRDDITI
+321 KIRDDIAMT
-329 SENDLYKQYQQLSDS
+329 EDDLYKQYQELSDS
-344 TYNDIIKFGEDL
+344 TYNDIIKFGEDV
-356 SKAPSEFRNYSA
+356 SKNPSEFRNYSA

-496 DCDDIKEL
+496 DCNDIKEM
-504 CTNLGTQLVCCTI
+504 CKNLASQLIGCTI
-517 KVVMPAD
+517 KVAMPAD

-531 PGYKIPDFLKDI
+531 PVYKISDFWMDV
-543 KTIFKFIKDL
+543 KTIIKFIKDL

-560 INNINKLVRI
+560 INNVNKLVRI
-570 MLNGLNNL
+570 MLNGINSL
-578 KEILDQFLELIGL
+578 KEILDEFLNIIGL

-602 NLFSDNIKSAKL
+602 NLFGDNIKSARL
-614 SLENTLTPVYFS
+614 RLENTLSPVYFS

-642 DGKRISGISG
+642 DGNRISIRETLTGSI
-652 IIEKST
+652 
-658 DILKLNNFGD
+658 DMLNSINSINKD
-668 FYKVTTDKDYVDA
+668 FNEVYNGAK
-681 VSNVNNI
+681 NI
-688 SYINVN
+688 SYINTSATTGRAVTYAEN
-694 SDSDYTKKQSEKVQK
+694 QSEKVQK

-723 YKSPIIKEPGN
+723 YKSPIIEEPGD
-734 TSKVSDMIDGNSSTA
+734 TTTVSNMIDGGSSDI
-749 DIKFIGWHFF
+749 DIKFIGWNFF
-759 HPNLNHTN
+759 HPNLNN
-767 SRYYK
+767 KDYYK
-772 NTFFG
+772 SNFM
-777 TLIKKIKSNI
+777 KKIKSKI
-787 IKKAAKTGNKKRGGV
+787 IKKAAKNGHKKRGGV
-802 NGLKSRWKVKTDFA
+802 NGLRTRWKVKSDTA
-816 YTAFYWYTYYTED
+816 YDAFYWYTYYTED
-829 LEKDCFEFGLSDESI
+829 LEKDCFEFKTDDNTV
-844 IIDNVVQ
+844 IIDNVVH

-876 DYVNVDGVKYRVGK
+876 DYVNVDGVKYRVK

>member
-1 MEVINAGMRKGIKV
+1 MEVINTGMRKGIKA

-86 TNRLN
+86 ANRLN

-111 ISEITGSA
+111 ISEITGAA

-125 ITSAIVSLGS
+125 LTSAVVSLGS
-135 AVSQTSVNILGQTD
+135 AVAQTSVNILGQTD
-149 TSGEIN
+149 TGEEIN
-155 DATEVILEWTNNGFK
+155 DAAEIILEWTSNGFK
-170 TVKDDVTKPINDVT
+170 TVKDDATKPINDVT
-184 NKLNNI
+184 NKLNNL
-190 KSGVTDTING
+190 KSGVTDTIND

-206 NKIQE
+206 DKIQE
-211 TQKWIQS
+211 AQKWIQT
-218 LINELREKVQK
+218 LINELRDKVQK
-229 LSNLMDTNFKDVTG
+229 LSNLMDTGFKDVTG
-243 LSSVS
+243 LSSIS
-248 KGATT
+248 KGAAT
-253 ISTGLVESGEK
+253 ISTGLAESGEE
-264 TLEVT
+264 TLAGT
-269 VTQSITSSLSS
+269 ATQSITSSLSN

-298 AQSAIVKLGLDQLP
+298 TQSAIVKLGLDQLP

-321 KIRDDITI
+321 KIRNDITMT
-329 SENDLYKQYQQLSDS
+329 EDDLYKQYQQLSDS

-356 SKAPSEFRNYSA
+356 SKNPSEFRNYSA

-389 RTRMKFAKNDRS
+389 RTRMKFAKNDRN
-401 QATIAKKEMRSAIK
+401 QATIAKKEIRSAIK
-415 EIEKYRKQ
+415 EIEKYRTQ

-496 DCDDIKEL
+496 DCNDIKEL
-504 CTNLGTQLVCCTI
+504 CKNLASQLIGCTI
-517 KVVMPAD
+517 KVAMPAD

-531 PGYKIPDFLKDI
+531 PAYKISDFLMDV
-543 KTIFKFIKDL
+543 KTIIKFIKDL

-560 INNINKLVRI
+560 INNINKLARI
-570 MLNGLNNL
+570 MLNGINSL
-578 KEILDQFLELIGL
+578 KEILDEFLNIIGL

-602 NLFSDNIKSAKL
+602 NLFGNNIKSARL
-614 SLENTLTPVYFS
+614 RLENTLSPVYFS

-642 DGKRISGISG
+642 DEKRISIRKTLTGS
-652 IIEKST
+652 IE
-658 DILKLNNFGD
+658 ILNSINSINKD
-668 FYKVTTDKDYVDA
+668 FNDA
-681 VSNVNNI
+681 YDAAKNI
-688 SYINVN
+688 SYINTSATTGRAAAYAKN
-694 SDSDYTKKQSEKVQK
+694 QSEKVQK

-723 YKSPIIKEPGN
+723 YKSPIIEEPGD
-734 TSKVSDMIDGNSSTA
+734 TTTVSNMIDGGSSDI
-749 DIKFIGWHFF
+749 DIKFIGWDFF
-759 HPNLNHTN
+759 HPNLNN
-767 SRYYK
+767 KDYYK
-772 NTFFG
+772 TDFM
-777 TLIKKIKSNI
+777 KKIKSKI
-787 IKKAAKTGNKKRGGV
+787 IKKAAKSGHKKRGGV
-802 NGLKSRWKVKTDFA
+802 NGLRTRWKVKSDTA
-816 YTAFYWYTYYTED
+816 YKAFYWYTYYTED
-829 LEKDCFEFGLSDESI
+829 LEKDCFEFKTDDNTV
-844 IIDNVVQ
+844 IIDNVVH

>member
-1 MEVINAGMRKGIKV
+1 MEVINTGMRKGIKA

-91 TYTQNGVN
+91 TYVQNGVN

-111 ISEITGSA
+111 ISEITGAA

-149 TSGEIN
+149 TGEEIN
-155 DATEVILEWTNNGFK
+155 DAAEIILEWTNNGFK

-184 NKLNNI
+184 NKLSNI
-190 KSGVTDTING
+190 KSGVTDKINNVS
-200 ATNTVN
+200 NTVN
-206 NKIQE
+206 DKIQE
-211 TQKWIQS
+211 TQKQIQT
-218 LINELREKVQK
+218 LINELRDKIQK

-243 LSSVS
+243 LSSIS

-253 ISTGLVESGEK
+253 ISTGLSESGEK

-269 VTQSITSSLSS
+269 ATQSITSSLSN

-298 AQSAIVKLGLDQLP
+298 TQSAIVKLGLDQLP

-321 KIRDDITI
+321 KIRDDITMT
-329 SENDLYKQYQQLSDS
+329 EDDLYKQYQQLSDS

-356 SKAPSEFRNYSA
+356 SKNPSEFRNYSA
-368 ENYDKFKDEF
+368 KNYDKFKDEF

-401 QATIAKKEMRSAIK
+401 QAAIAKKEMRSAIK

-496 DCDDIKEL
+496 DCNDIKEL
-504 CTNLGTQLVCCTI
+504 CKNLSSQLIGCTI
-517 KVVMPAD
+517 KVAMPAD

-531 PGYKIPDFLKDI
+531 PVYKISDFLMDVKS
-543 KTIFKFIKDL
+543 IFKFIKEL
-553 ITLIIDI
+553 ITLIINI
-560 INNINKLVRI
+560 INNVNKLARI
-570 MLNGLNNL
+570 MLNGINNL
-578 KEILDQFLELIGL
+578 KEILDEFLNIIGL
-591 KWLMNLVQNII
+591 KWLMNMVQNII
-602 NLFSDNIKSAKL
+602 NLFGNNIKLARL
-614 SLENTLTPVYFS
+614 SLENSLSPVYFS
-626 DTKEYENSLE
+626 DTKEYESSIN

-642 DGKRISGISG
+642 NGKRVSGISETLSG
-652 IIEKST
+652 SIEM
-658 DILKLNNFGD
+658 LNNINSINDD
-668 FYKVTTDKDYVDA
+668 FNDA
-681 VSNVNNI
+681 YDAAKNI
-688 SYINVN
+688 SYINTSAN
-694 SDSDYTKKQSEKVQK
+694 SSKTAQKQSEKVQN

-723 YKSPIIKEPGN
+723 YKSPIIEEPGD
-734 TSKVSDMIDGNSSTA
+734 TTTVSNMIDGGSSDI

-759 HPNLNHTN
+759 HPNLNHTDD
-767 SRYYK
+767 RYYG
-772 NTFFG
+772 NG
-777 TLIKKIKSNI
+777 LIQDLIKKIKSKI
-787 IKKAAKTGNKKRGGV
+787 IKKAAKNGHKENGGV
-802 NGLKSRWKVKTDFA
+802 NGLRTRWKVKSDTA
-816 YTAFYWYTYYTED
+816 YKAFYWYTYYTED
-829 LEKDCFEFGLSDESI
+829 LEKDCFEFNTTDNTV
-844 IIDNVVQ
+844 IIDNVVH

-861 DGRKVFVANNMVKSG
+861 DGRKVFIANNMVKSG
-876 DYVNVDGVKYRVGK
+876 DYVNVDGVKYRVK

>member
-1 MEVINAGMRKGIKV
+1 MEVINTGMRKGIKA

-91 TYTQNGVN
+91 TYVQNGVN

-111 ISEITGSA
+111 ISEITSAA

-125 ITSAIVSLGS
+125 LTSAVVNLGS
-135 AVSQTSVNILGQTD
+135 AVAQTSVNILGQTD
-149 TSGEIN
+149 TGEEIY
-155 DATEVILEWTNNGFK
+155 DATEIILEWTSNGFK

-184 NKLNNI
+184 NKLNNL
-190 KSGVTDTING
+190 KSGVTNTING

-206 NKIQE
+206 DKIQE
-211 TQKWIQS
+211 AQKWIQT
-218 LINELREKVQK
+218 LINKLRDNVKK
-229 LSNLMDTNFKDVTG
+229 LSNLMDTGFKDVTG
-243 LSSVS
+243 LSSIS

-253 ISTGLVESGEK
+253 ISSGLTESGEESLAG
-264 TLEVT
+264 TA
-269 VTQSITSSLSS
+269 TQSITSSLSN
-280 VINNFSISKVV
+280 VINNFNISKVV

-298 AQSAIVKLGLDQLP
+298 TQSAIVKLGLDQLP

-321 KIRDDITI
+321 KIRDDITMT
-329 SENDLYKQYQQLSDS
+329 EDDLYKQYQQLSDS
-344 TYNDIIKFGEDL
+344 TYNDIIKFGEDV
-356 SKAPSEFRNYSA
+356 SKNPSEFRNYSA

-389 RTRMKFAKNDRS
+389 RTRMKFAKNDRN

-496 DCDDIKEL
+496 DCNDIKEM
-504 CTNLGTQLVCCTI
+504 CKNLASQLIGCTI
-517 KVVMPAD
+517 KVAMPAD

-531 PGYKIPDFLKDI
+531 PVYKISDFLMDV
-543 KTIFKFIKDL
+543 KTIIKFIKDL

-560 INNINKLVRI
+560 INNVNKLVRI
-570 MLNGLNNL
+570 MLNGINSL
-578 KEILDQFLELIGL
+578 KEILDEFLNIIGL

-602 NLFSDNIKSAKL
+602 NLFGDNIKSARL
-614 SLENTLTPVYFS
+614 RLENTLSPVYFS
-626 DTKEYENSLE
+626 DTKEYENTIE
-636 ALESLL
+636 ALDSLL
-642 DGKRISGISG
+642 EGVKMSDDGKTSMSNIPKLLEYVQNDDINKL
-652 IIEKST
+652 IKS
-658 DILKLNNFGD
+658 INSAKNIN
-668 FYKVTTDKDYVDA
+668 VINPDKD
-681 VSNVNNI
+681 
-688 SYINVN
+688 
-694 SDSDYTKKQSEKVQK
+694 
-709 LIDELE
+709 DEV
-715 KRGDEIVA
+715 KRIENLLNDMESQGDVIVA
-723 YKSPIIKEPGN
+723 YKSPIIEEPGD
-734 TSKVSDMIDGNSSTA
+734 TTTVSNMIDGGSSDV
-749 DIKFIGWHFF
+749 DIKFIGWNFF
-759 HPNLNHTN
+759 HPNLNHTKQV
-767 SRYYK
+767 YYRS
-772 NTFFG
+772 N
-777 TLIKKIKSNI
+777 LIKKIKSKI
-787 IKKAAKTGNKKRGGV
+787 IQKAAKNGHKKNGGVTRLKNKKVGSLRR
-802 NGLKSRWKVKTDFA
+802 KIDTA
-816 YTAFYWYTYYTED
+816 YVAFYWYTYYTED
-829 LEKDCFEFGLSDESI
+829 LEKDCFEFNTTDNTV
-844 IIDNVVQ
+844 IIDNVVH

-876 DYVNVDGVKYRVGK
+876 DYVNVDGVKYRVGN

>member
-1 MEVINAGMRKGIKV
+1 MEVINTGMRKGIKA

-86 TNRLN
+86 ANRLN

-111 ISEITGSA
+111 ISEITGAA

-125 ITSAIVSLGS
+125 LTSAVVSLGS
-135 AVSQTSVNILGQTD
+135 AVVQTPVNILGQTD
-149 TSGEIN
+149 TGEEIN
-155 DATEVILEWTNNGFK
+155 DAAEIVLEWTNNGFK
-170 TVKDDVTKPINDVT
+170 TIKDDVTKPINDVT
-184 NKLNNI
+184 NKLNNL

-206 NKIQE
+206 DKIQE
-211 TQKWIQS
+211 AQKWIQT
-218 LINELREKVQK
+218 LINELRDKVQK

-243 LSSVS
+243 LSSIS
-248 KGATT
+248 KGSTT
-253 ISTGLVESGEK
+253 ISTGLAESGEESLAG
-264 TLEVT
+264 TA
-269 VTQSITSSLSS
+269 TQSITSSLSN

-298 AQSAIVKLGLDQLP
+298 TQSAIVKLGLDQLP

-321 KIRDDITI
+321 KIRDDITMT
-329 SENDLYKQYQQLSDS
+329 EDDLYKQYQQLSDS
-344 TYNDIIKFGEDL
+344 TYNDIIKFGEDI
-356 SKAPSEFRNYSA
+356 SKNPSEFRNYSA

-389 RTRMKFAKNDRS
+389 RTRMKFAKNDRN
-401 QATIAKKEMRSAIK
+401 QATIAKKEIRSAIK

-496 DCDDIKEL
+496 DCNDIKEM
-504 CTNLGTQLVCCTI
+504 CKNLASQLIGCTI
-517 KVVMPAD
+517 KVAMPAD

-531 PGYKIPDFLKDI
+531 PVYKISDFLMDV
-543 KTIFKFIKDL
+543 KTIIKFIKDL

-560 INNINKLVRI
+560 INNVNKLVRI
-570 MLNGLNNL
+570 MLNGINSL
-578 KEILDQFLELIGL
+578 KEIIDEFLNIIGL

-602 NLFSDNIKSAKL
+602 NLFGDNIKSARL
-614 SLENTLTPVYFS
+614 SLENSLSPVYFS

-636 ALESLL
+636 ALESLF
-642 DGKRISGISG
+642 DGKRISIRETLTGS
-652 IIEKST
+652 IE
-658 DILKLNNFGD
+658 ILNSINSINKD
-668 FYKVTTDKDYVDA
+668 FNDA
-681 VSNVNNI
+681 YDAAKNI
-688 SYINVN
+688 SHINTSATTGRAAAYAKN
-694 SDSDYTKKQSEKVQK
+694 QSEKVQK

-723 YKSPIIKEPGN
+723 YKSPIIEEPGD
-734 TSKVSDMIDGNSSTA
+734 TTTVSNMIDGGSSDI
-749 DIKFIGWHFF
+749 DIKFIGWDFF
-759 HPNLNHTN
+759 HPNLNN
-767 SRYYK
+767 KDYYK
-772 NTFFG
+772 TDFM
-777 TLIKKIKSNI
+777 KKIKSKI
-787 IKKAAKTGNKKRGGV
+787 IKKAAKSGHKKRGGV
-802 NGLKSRWKVKTDFA
+802 NGLRTRWKVKSDTA
-816 YTAFYWYTYYTED
+816 YKAFYWYTYYTED
-829 LEKDCFEFGLSDESI
+829 LEKDCFEFNTTDNST
-844 IIDNVVQ
+844 IIDNVVH

-876 DYVNVDGVKYRVGK
+876 DYVNVDGVKYRVK

>member
-1 MEVINAGMRKGIKV
+1 MEVINTGMRKGIKA

-86 TNRLN
+86 ANRLN

-111 ISEITGSA
+111 ISEITGAA

-125 ITSAIVSLGS
+125 LTSAVVSLGS
-135 AVSQTSVNILGQTD
+135 AVVQTPVNILGQTD
-149 TSGEIN
+149 TGEEIN
-155 DATEVILEWTNNGFK
+155 DAAEIVLEWTNNGFK
-170 TVKDDVTKPINDVT
+170 TIKDDVTKPINDVT
-184 NKLNNI
+184 NKLNNL

-206 NKIQE
+206 DKIQE
-211 TQKWIQS
+211 AQKWIQT
-218 LINELREKVQK
+218 LINELRDKVQK
-229 LSNLMDTNFKDVTG
+229 LSNLMDTGFKDVTG
-243 LSSVS
+243 LSSIS
-248 KGATT
+248 KGSTT
-253 ISTGLVESGEK
+253 ISTGLAESGEDSLAG
-264 TLEVT
+264 TA
-269 VTQSITSSLSS
+269 TQSITSSLSN

-298 AQSAIVKLGLDQLP
+298 TQSAIVKLGLDQLP

-321 KIRDDITI
+321 KIRNDITMT
-329 SENDLYKQYQQLSDS
+329 EDDLYKQYQQLSDS
-344 TYNDIIKFGEDL
+344 TYNDIIKFGEDI
-356 SKAPSEFRNYSA
+356 SKNPSEFRNYSA

-389 RTRMKFAKNDRS
+389 RTRMKFAKNDRN
-401 QATIAKKEMRSAIK
+401 QVTIAKKEIRSAIK

-496 DCDDIKEL
+496 DCNDIKEL
-504 CTNLGTQLVCCTI
+504 CKNLSHQLIGCTI
-517 KVVMPAD
+517 KVATSAD

-531 PGYKIPDFLKDI
+531 PVYKISDFLMDV
-543 KTIFKFIKDL
+543 KTIIKFIKDL
-553 ITLIIDI
+553 ITSIIDI
-560 INNINKLVRI
+560 INNVNKLVRI
-570 MLNGLNNL
+570 MLNGINSL
-578 KEILDQFLELIGL
+578 KEILDEFLNIIGL

-602 NLFSDNIKSAKL
+602 NLFGYNIKSARL
-614 SLENTLTPVYFS
+614 RLENSLSPVYFS
-626 DTKEYENSLE
+626 DTKEYENTIE

-642 DGKRISGISG
+642 DGVKMSDDGKTSMSNIPKLL
-652 IIEKST
+652 EYVKNK
-658 DILKLNNFGD
+658 DINKLIGSINSVKNIN
-668 FYKVTTDKDYVDA
+668 VINPDKD
-681 VSNVNNI
+681 
-688 SYINVN
+688 
-694 SDSDYTKKQSEKVQK
+694 
-709 LIDELE
+709 DEVEQIENLLNDME
-715 KRGDEIVA
+715 SQGEVIVA
-723 YKSPIIKEPGN
+723 YKSPIIEEPGD
-734 TSKVSDMIDGNSSTA
+734 TTTVSNMIDGGSSDI
-749 DIKFIGWHFF
+749 DIKFIGWNFF
-759 HPNLNHTN
+759 HPNLNN
-767 SRYYK
+767 KKYYK
-772 NTFFG
+772 SDFM
-777 TLIKKIKSNI
+777 KKIKSKI
-787 IKKAAKTGNKKRGGV
+787 IKKAAKSGHKKRGGV
-802 NGLKSRWKVKTDFA
+802 NGLRTRWKVRSDTA
-816 YTAFYWYTYYTED
+816 YKAFYWYTYYTED
-829 LEKDCFEFGLSDESI
+829 LEKDCFEFKTDDNTV
-844 IIDNVVQ
+844 IIDNVVH

>member
-1 MEVINAGMRKGIKV
+1 MEVINTGMRKGIKA

-111 ISEITGSA
+111 ISEITGAA

-125 ITSAIVSLGS
+125 LTSAVVNLGS
-135 AVSQTSVNILGQTD
+135 AVAQTSANILGQTD
-149 TSGEIN
+149 TGEEIY
-155 DATEVILEWTNNGFK
+155 DATEIILEWTSNGFK

-184 NKLNNI
+184 NKLNNL

-206 NKIQE
+206 DNIQE
-211 TQKWIQS
+211 AQKWIQT
-218 LINELREKVQK
+218 LINELRDKVQK
-229 LSNLMDTNFKDVTG
+229 LSNLMDTGFKDVTG
-243 LSSVS
+243 LSSIS
-248 KGATT
+248 KGAAT
-253 ISTGLVESGEK
+253 ISTGLTESGEESLAG
-264 TLEVT
+264 TA
-269 VTQSITSSLSS
+269 TQSITSSLSN

-298 AQSAIVKLGLDQLP
+298 TQSAIVKLGLDQLP

-321 KIRDDITI
+321 KIRDDITMT
-329 SENDLYKQYQQLSDS
+329 EDDLYKQYQQLSDS

-356 SKAPSEFRNYSA
+356 SKNPSEFRNYST

-389 RTRMKFAKNDRS
+389 RTRMKFAKNDRN
-401 QATIAKKEMRSAIK
+401 QATIAKKEIRSAIK

-496 DCDDIKEL
+496 DCNDIKEL
-504 CTNLGTQLVCCTI
+504 CKNLASQLIGCTI
-517 KVVMPAD
+517 KVAMPAD

-531 PGYKIPDFLKDI
+531 PAYKISDFLMDV
-543 KTIFKFIKDL
+543 KTIIKFIKDL
-553 ITLIIDI
+553 ITSIIDI
-560 INNINKLVRI
+560 INNVNKLVRI
-570 MLNGLNNL
+570 MLNGINSL
-578 KEILDQFLELIGL
+578 KEILDEFLNIIGL

-602 NLFSDNIKSAKL
+602 NLFGNNIKSARL
-614 SLENTLTPVYFS
+614 SLENSLSPVYFS

-642 DGKRISGISG
+642 DGKSISIRETLTGS
-652 IIEKST
+652 IEM
-658 DILKLNNFGD
+658 LNSINSINKD
-668 FYKVTTDKDYVDA
+668 FNEVYNSAK
-681 VSNVNNI
+681 NI
-688 SYINVN
+688 SYINTSATTGRAATYADN
-694 SDSDYTKKQSEKVQK
+694 QSEKVQK

-723 YKSPIIKEPGN
+723 YKSPIIEEPGD
-734 TSKVSDMIDGNSSTA
+734 TTTVSNMIDGGSSDI
-749 DIKFIGWHFF
+749 DIKFIGWNFF
-759 HPNLNHTN
+759 HPNLNN
-767 SRYYK
+767 KKYYK
-772 NTFFG
+772 SNFM
-777 TLIKKIKSNI
+777 KRIKSKI
-787 IKKAAKTGNKKRGGV
+787 IKKAAKSGHKKRGGV
-802 NGLKSRWKVKTDFA
+802 NGLRTRWKVRSDTA
-816 YTAFYWYTYYTED
+816 YKAFYWYTYYTED
-829 LEKDCFEFGLSDESI
+829 LEKDCFEFKTDDNTV
-844 IIDNVVQ
+844 IIDNVVH

>member
-1 MEVINAGMRKGIKV
+1 MEIINTGMRKGIKA

-63 YADIPVNYFMT
+63 YASIPVNYFMT
-74 QVNSITGSLSGI
+74 QVNSITGSLMGI

-111 ISEITGSA
+111 ISEITGTA

-125 ITSAIVSLGS
+125 ITSAVVSLGS
-135 AVSQTSVNILGQTD
+135 AVAQTSKNILGQTD
-149 TSGEIN
+149 TGEEIN
-155 DATEVILEWTNNGFK
+155 NAAEVVLEWTDNGFK

-200 ATNTVN
+200 VANTVN
-206 NKIQE
+206 DKIQE
-211 TQKWIQS
+211 TQKWIQT
-218 LINELREKVQK
+218 LIDKLRNNVQE
-229 LSNLMDTNFKDVTG
+229 LSNLMDTGFKDVTG
-243 LSSVS
+243 LSSIS
-248 KGATT
+248 KGANT
-253 ISTGLVESGEK
+253 ISTGLTESGEESLVG
-264 TLEVT
+264 TAA
-269 VTQSITSSLSS
+269 QSITSSISN
-280 VINNFSISKVV
+280 VIENFSISKVV

-298 AQSAIVKLGLDQLP
+298 TQSTIVKLGLDQLP

-321 KIRDDITI
+321 KIRDDITMT
-329 SENDLYKQYQQLSDS
+329 EDDLYKQYQQLSDS

-356 SKAPSEFRNYSA
+356 SKNPSEFRNYSA
-368 ENYDKFKDEF
+368 ENYDNFKDEF
-378 EDELKKQREDI
+378 EDELKKQREEI
-389 RTRMKFAKNDRS
+389 RTRMKFAKNDKK

-438 DELKNFKKEIEYR
+438 DELKNFKKEIEYI

-504 CTNLGTQLVCCTI
+504 CKNLSSQLIGCTI
-517 KVVMPAD
+517 KVAMPAD

-531 PGYKIPDFLKDI
+531 PVYKISDFWMDV

-560 INNINKLVRI
+560 INNVNKLVRI
-570 MLNGLNNL
+570 MLNGINSL
-578 KEILDQFLELIGL
+578 KEILDEFLNIIGL

-602 NLFSDNIKSAKL
+602 NLFGDNIKSARL
-614 SLENTLTPVYFS
+614 SLENSLSPVYFS

-642 DGKRISGISG
+642 DGNRISIRETLTGSI
-652 IIEKST
+652 KM
-658 DILKLNNFGD
+658 LNSINSINKEFNEIYDGA
-668 FYKVTTDKDYVDA
+668 K
-681 VSNVNNI
+681 NI
-688 SYINVN
+688 SYINT
-694 SDSDYTKKQSEKVQK
+694 SATGRAADYAENQSEKVQK

-723 YKSPIIKEPGN
+723 YKSPIIEEPGD
-734 TSKVSDMIDGNSSTA
+734 TTTVSNMIDGGSSDI
-749 DIKFIGWHFF
+749 DIKFIGWNFF

-767 SRYYK
+767 DDYYK
-772 NTFFG
+772 SNFM
-777 TLIKKIKSNI
+777 KKIKSKI
-787 IKKAAKTGNKKRGGV
+787 IKKAAKSGHKKRGGV
-802 NGLKSRWKVKTDFA
+802 NGLRTRWKVRSDTA
-816 YTAFYWYTYYTED
+816 YDAFYWYTYYTED
-829 LEKDCFEFGLSDESI
+829 LEKDCFEFNTTDNSV
-844 IIDNVVQ
+844 IIDNVVH
-851 TENGSVVQLS
+851 TENGSVVQLN

-876 DYVNVDGVKYRVGK
+876 DYVNVDGVKYRVK

>member
-1 MEVINAGMRKGIKV
+1 MEVINTGMRKGIKA

-111 ISEITGSA
+111 ISEITGAA

-125 ITSAIVSLGS
+125 LTSAVVNLGS
-135 AVSQTSVNILGQTD
+135 AVAQTSANILGQTD
-149 TSGEIN
+149 TGEEIY
-155 DATEVILEWTNNGFK
+155 DATEIILEWTSNGFK

-184 NKLNNI
+184 NKLNNL

-206 NKIQE
+206 DNIQE
-211 TQKWIQS
+211 AQKWIQT
-218 LINELREKVQK
+218 LINELRDKVQK
-229 LSNLMDTNFKDVTG
+229 LSNLMDTGFKDVTG
-243 LSSVS
+243 LSSIS
-248 KGATT
+248 KGAAT
-253 ISTGLVESGEK
+253 ISTGLTESGEESLAG
-264 TLEVT
+264 TA
-269 VTQSITSSLSS
+269 TQSITSSLSN

-298 AQSAIVKLGLDQLP
+298 TQSAIVKLGLDQLP

-321 KIRDDITI
+321 KIRDDITMT
-329 SENDLYKQYQQLSDS
+329 EDDLYKQYQQLSDS

-356 SKAPSEFRNYSA
+356 SKNPSEFRNYSA

-378 EDELKKQREDI
+378 ENELKKQREDI
-389 RTRMKFAKNDRS
+389 RTRMKFAKNDRN
-401 QATIAKKEMRSAIK
+401 QATIAKKEIRSAIK

-438 DELKNFKKEIEYR
+438 DELKNFKKEVEYR

-496 DCDDIKEL
+496 DCNDIKEM
-504 CTNLGTQLVCCTI
+504 CKNLASQLIGCTI
-517 KVVMPAD
+517 KIAMPAD

-531 PGYKIPDFLKDI
+531 PVYKISDFLMDV
-543 KTIFKFIKDL
+543 KTIIKFIKDL

-560 INNINKLVRI
+560 INNVNKLVRI
-570 MLNGLNNL
+570 MLNGINSL
-578 KEILDQFLELIGL
+578 KEILDEFLNIIGL

-602 NLFSDNIKSAKL
+602 NLFGDNIKSARL
-614 SLENTLTPVYFS
+614 RLENTLSPVYFS
-626 DTKEYENSLE
+626 DTKEYENTIE
-636 ALESLL
+636 ALDSLLEGVKMSDDGKTSMNNIPELLEYVQTDDIKKLIKSINSVKNINAIDPDKDNSNMEKIESLL
-642 DGKRISGISG
+642 EDMESQ
-652 IIEKST
+652 
-658 DILKLNNFGD
+658 GD
-668 FYKVTTDKDYVDA
+668 V
-681 VSNVNNI
+681 
-688 SYINVN
+688 
-694 SDSDYTKKQSEKVQK
+694 
-709 LIDELE
+709 
-715 KRGDEIVA
+715 IVA
-723 YKSPIIKEPGN
+723 YKSPIIEESGD
-734 TSKVSDMIDGNSSTA
+734 TTTVSNMIDGGSSDV

-759 HPNLNHTN
+759 HPNLNHTDN
-767 SRYYK
+767 RYYGNGPIQK
-772 NTFFG
+772 
-777 TLIKKIKSNI
+777 LIKKIKSKI
-787 IKKAAKTGNKKRGGV
+787 IQKAAKNGHKKNGGVTRLKNKKVGSLIR
-802 NGLKSRWKVKTDFA
+802 KIDTA
-816 YTAFYWYTYYTED
+816 YVAFYWYTYYTED
-829 LEKDCFEFGLSDESI
+829 LEKDCFEFNATDNST
-844 IIDNVVQ
+844 IIDNVVH

-876 DYVNVDGVKYRVGK
+876 DYVNVDGVKYRVK

>member
-1 MEVINAGMRKGIKV
+1 MEVINTGMRKGIKA
-15 MAVVCQTAQ
+15 MAVAAQTMQ
-24 FVSLMPKPKDFVT
+24 FISLMPKPKDFVT

-111 ISEITGSA
+111 ISEITGAA

-125 ITSAIVSLGS
+125 LTSAVVSLGS
-135 AVSQTSVNILGQTD
+135 AVVQTPVNILGQTD
-149 TSGEIN
+149 TGEEIN
-155 DATEVILEWTNNGFK
+155 DAAEIVLEWTNNGFK
-170 TVKDDVTKPINDVT
+170 TIKDDVTKPINDVT
-184 NKLNNI
+184 NKLNNL

-200 ATNTVN
+200 TTNTVN
-206 NKIQE
+206 DKIQE
-211 TQKWIQS
+211 AQKWIQT
-218 LINELREKVQK
+218 LINELRDNVKK
-229 LSNLMDTNFKDVTG
+229 LSNLMDTGFKDVTG
-243 LSSVS
+243 LSSIS

-253 ISTGLVESGEK
+253 ISTGLAESGEESLAG
-264 TLEVT
+264 TA
-269 VTQSITSSLSS
+269 TQSITSSLSN

-298 AQSAIVKLGLDQLP
+298 TQSAIVKLGLDQLP

-321 KIRDDITI
+321 KIRDDITMT
-329 SENDLYKQYQQLSDS
+329 EDDLYKQYQQLSDS

-356 SKAPSEFRNYSA
+356 SKNPSEFRNYSA

-438 DELKNFKKEIEYR
+438 DELKNFKKEVEYR

-496 DCDDIKEL
+496 DCNDIKEM
-504 CTNLGTQLVCCTI
+504 CKNLASQLIGCTI
-517 KVVMPAD
+517 KVAMPAD

-531 PGYKIPDFLKDI
+531 PVYKISDFLMDV
-543 KTIFKFIKDL
+543 KTIIKFIKDL
-553 ITLIIDI
+553 ITSIIDI
-560 INNINKLVRI
+560 INNVNKLARI
-570 MLNGLNNL
+570 MLNGINSL
-578 KEILDQFLELIGL
+578 KEILDEFLNIIGL

-602 NLFSDNIKSAKL
+602 NLFGNNIKSARL
-614 SLENTLTPVYFS
+614 RLENSLSPVYFS

-642 DGKRISGISG
+642 DGNRISIRETLTGSI
-652 IIEKST
+652 
-658 DILKLNNFGD
+658 DMLNSINSINKD
-668 FYKVTTDKDYVDA
+668 FNEVYNGAK
-681 VSNVNNI
+681 NI
-688 SYINVN
+688 SYINTSATTGRVATYADN
-694 SDSDYTKKQSEKVQK
+694 QSEKVQK

-723 YKSPIIKEPGN
+723 YKSPIIEEPGD
-734 TSKVSDMIDGNSSTA
+734 TTTVSNMIDGGSSDV
-749 DIKFIGWHFF
+749 DIKFIGWNFF
-759 HPNLNHTN
+759 HPNLNHTKQV
-767 SRYYK
+767 YYRS
-772 NTFFG
+772 N
-777 TLIKKIKSNI
+777 LIKKIKSKI
-787 IKKAAKTGNKKRGGV
+787 IKKAAKNGHKKRGGV
-802 NGLKSRWKVKTDFA
+802 NGLRTRWKVKSDTA
-816 YTAFYWYTYYTED
+816 YKAFYWYTYYTED
-829 LEKDCFEFGLSDESI
+829 LEKDCFEFNTTDNTV
-844 IIDNVVQ
+844 IIDNVVH

-876 DYVNVDGVKYRVGK
+876 DYVNVDGVKYRVK

>member
-1 MEVINAGMRKGIKV
+1 MEVINTGMRKGIKA

-111 ISEITGSA
+111 ISEITGAA

-125 ITSAIVSLGS
+125 LTSAVVNLGS
-135 AVSQTSVNILGQTD
+135 AVAQTSANILGQTD
-149 TSGEIN
+149 TGEEIY
-155 DATEVILEWTNNGFK
+155 DATEIILEWTSNGFK

-184 NKLNNI
+184 NKLNNL
-190 KSGVTDTING
+190 KSGVTNTING
-200 ATNTVN
+200 TTNTVN
-206 NKIQE
+206 DKIQE
-211 TQKWIQS
+211 AQKWIQT
-218 LINELREKVQK
+218 LINKLRDNVKK
-229 LSNLMDTNFKDVTG
+229 LSNLMDTGFKDVTG
-243 LSSVS
+243 LSSIS

-253 ISTGLVESGEK
+253 ISSRLTESGEESLAG
-264 TLEVT
+264 TA
-269 VTQSITSSLSS
+269 TQSITSSLSN

-298 AQSAIVKLGLDQLP
+298 TPSAIVKLGLDQFP

-321 KIRDDITI
+321 KIRDDITMT
-329 SENDLYKQYQQLSDS
+329 EDDLYKQYQQLSDS
-344 TYNDIIKFGEDL
+344 TYNDIIKFGEDV
-356 SKAPSEFRNYSA
+356 SKNPSEFRNYST

-389 RTRMKFAKNDRS
+389 RTRMKFAKNDRN
-401 QATIAKKEMRSAIK
+401 QATIAKKEIRSAIK

-432 LKSIID
+432 LKSIIG

-496 DCDDIKEL
+496 DCNDIKEM
-504 CTNLGTQLVCCTI
+504 CKNLASQLIGCTI
-517 KVVMPAD
+517 KVAMPAD

-531 PGYKIPDFLKDI
+531 PVYKISDFLMDV
-543 KTIFKFIKDL
+543 KTIIKFIKDL

-560 INNINKLVRI
+560 INNVNKLVRI
-570 MLNGLNNL
+570 MLNGINSL
-578 KEILDQFLELIGL
+578 KEILDQFLSIIGL

-602 NLFSDNIKSAKL
+602 NLFGDNIKSARLK
-614 SLENTLTPVYFS
+614 LENTLSPVYFS

-642 DGKRISGISG
+642 DGNRISIRETLTGS
-652 IIEKST
+652 IEM
-658 DILKLNNFGD
+658 LNSINSINKD
-668 FYKVTTDKDYVDA
+668 FNEVYNGAK
-681 VSNVNNI
+681 NI
-688 SYINVN
+688 SYINTSATTGRAVTYAEN
-694 SDSDYTKKQSEKVQK
+694 QSEKVQK

-723 YKSPIIKEPGN
+723 YKSPIIEEPGD
-734 TSKVSDMIDGNSSTA
+734 TTTVSNMIDGGSSDI
-749 DIKFIGWHFF
+749 DIKFIGWNFF
-759 HPNLNHTN
+759 HPNLDHTN
-767 SRYYK
+767 NDYYK
-772 NTFFG
+772 SNFM
-777 TLIKKIKSNI
+777 KKIKSKI
-787 IKKAAKTGNKKRGGV
+787 IKKAAKNGHKKRGGV
-802 NGLKSRWKVKTDFA
+802 NGLRTRWKVKSDTA
-816 YTAFYWYTYYTED
+816 YDAFYWYTYYTED
-829 LEKDCFEFGLSDESI
+829 LEKDCFEFNATDNST
-844 IIDNVVQ
+844 IIDNVVH

-876 DYVNVDGVKYRVGK
+876 DYVNVDGVKYRVK

>member
-1 MEVINAGMRKGIKV
+1 MEVINTGMRKGIKA
-15 MAVVCQTAQ
+15 MAVAAQTMQ
-24 FVSLMPKPKDFVT
+24 FISLMPKPKDFVT

-63 YADIPVNYFMT
+63 YADIPVDYFMT

-91 TYTQNGVN
+91 IYAQNGVN

-111 ISEITGSA
+111 ISEITGAA

-125 ITSAIVSLGS
+125 LTSAVVSLGS
-135 AVSQTSVNILGQTD
+135 AVVQTPVNILGQTD
-149 TSGEIN
+149 TGEEIN
-155 DATEVILEWTNNGFK
+155 DAAEIILEWTSNGFK
-170 TVKDDVTKPINDVT
+170 TVKDNVTKPINDVT
-184 NKLNNI
+184 NKLNNL
-190 KSGVTDTING
+190 KSGVTNTING

-206 NKIQE
+206 DNIQE
-211 TQKWIQS
+211 AQKWIQT
-218 LINELREKVQK
+218 LINELRDKVQK

-243 LSSVS
+243 LSSIS

-253 ISTGLVESGEK
+253 ISSGLAESGEESLAG
-264 TLEVT
+264 TA
-269 VTQSITSSLSS
+269 TQSITSSLSN

-298 AQSAIVKLGLDQLP
+298 TQSAIVKLGLDQLP

-321 KIRDDITI
+321 KIRDDITMT
-329 SENDLYKQYQQLSDS
+329 EDDLYKQYQQLSDS
-344 TYNDIIKFGEDL
+344 TYNDIIKFGEDI
-356 SKAPSEFRNYSA
+356 SKNPSEFRNYST

-389 RTRMKFAKNDRS
+389 RTRMKFAKNDRN
-401 QATIAKKEMRSAIK
+401 QATIAKKEIRSAIK

-496 DCDDIKEL
+496 DCNDIKEL
-504 CTNLGTQLVCCTI
+504 CKNLSHQLIACTI
-517 KVVMPAD
+517 KVATSAD

-531 PGYKIPDFLKDI
+531 PVYKISDFLMDV
-543 KTIFKFIKDL
+543 KTIIKFIKEL
-553 ITLIIDI
+553 ITSIIDI
-560 INNINKLVRI
+560 INNVNKLARI
-570 MLNGLNNL
+570 MLNGINSL
-578 KEILDQFLELIGL
+578 KEILDQFLSVIGL

-602 NLFSDNIKSAKL
+602 NLFGNNIKSARL
-614 SLENTLTPVYFS
+614 SLENSLSPVYFS
-626 DTKEYENSLE
+626 DTKEYENTIE
-636 ALESLL
+636 ALDSLL
-642 DGKRISGISG
+642 EGVKMSDDGKTSMSNIPKLL
-652 IIEKST
+652 EYVQNK
-658 DILKLNNFGD
+658 DINKLIGSINSAKNIN
-668 FYKVTTDKDYVDA
+668 VINPDKDNKTVEQIENLLNDME
-681 VSNVNNI
+681 S
-688 SYINVN
+688 
-694 SDSDYTKKQSEKVQK
+694 Q
-709 LIDELE
+709 
-715 KRGDEIVA
+715 GDVIVA
-723 YKSPIIKEPGN
+723 YKSPIIEEPGD
-734 TSKVSDMIDGNSSTA
+734 TTTVSNMIDGGSSDI
-749 DIKFIGWHFF
+749 DIKFIGWNFF
-759 HPNLNHTN
+759 RPNLNHTGDK
-767 SRYYK
+767 YYK
-772 NTFFG
+772 SNFM
-777 TLIKKIKSNI
+777 KRIKSKI
-787 IKKAAKTGNKKRGGV
+787 IKKAAKDGHKKSGGV
-802 NGLKSRWKVKTDFA
+802 TRLKNKMVGTLRREKDTA
-816 YTAFYWYTYYTED
+816 YKAFYWYTYYTED
-829 LEKDCFEFGLSDESI
+829 LEKDCFEFKTDNNTV
-844 IIDNVVQ
+844 IIDNVVH

>member
-1 MEVINAGMRKGIKV
+1 MEVINTGMRKGIKA

-86 TNRLN
+86 ANRLN

-111 ISEITGSA
+111 ISEITGAA

-125 ITSAIVSLGS
+125 LTSAVVNLGS
-135 AVSQTSVNILGQTD
+135 AVAQTSVNILGQTD
-149 TSGEIN
+149 TGEEIN
-155 DATEVILEWTNNGFK
+155 DAAEIVLEWTNNGFK

-184 NKLNNI
+184 NKLNSL

-206 NKIQE
+206 DKIQE
-211 TQKWIQS
+211 AQKWIQT
-218 LINELREKVQK
+218 LINELRDKVQK
-229 LSNLMDTNFKDVTG
+229 LSNLMDTGFKDVTG
-243 LSSVS
+243 LSSIS
-248 KGATT
+248 KGSTT
-253 ISTGLVESGEK
+253 ISTGLAESGEESLAG
-264 TLEVT
+264 TA
-269 VTQSITSSLSS
+269 TQSITSSLSN

-298 AQSAIVKLGLDQLP
+298 TQSAIVKLGLDQLP

-321 KIRDDITI
+321 KIRDDITMT
-329 SENDLYKQYQQLSDS
+329 EDDLYKQYQQLSDS

-356 SKAPSEFRNYSA
+356 SKNPSEFRNYSA

-389 RTRMKFAKNDRS
+389 RTRMKFAKNDRN
-401 QATIAKKEMRSAIK
+401 QATIAKKEIRSAIK

-438 DELKNFKKEIEYR
+438 DELKNFKKEIEYI

-504 CTNLGTQLVCCTI
+504 CKNLSSQLIGCTI
-517 KVVMPAD
+517 KVAMPAD

-531 PGYKIPDFLKDI
+531 PVYKISDFWMDV

-560 INNINKLVRI
+560 INNVNKLVRI
-570 MLNGLNNL
+570 MLNGINSL
-578 KEILDQFLELIGL
+578 KEILDEFLSIIGL

-602 NLFSDNIKSAKL
+602 NLFGDNIKSARL
-614 SLENTLTPVYFS
+614 RLENSLSPVYFS

-642 DGKRISGISG
+642 DGNRISICETLSG
-652 IIEKST
+652 SIEM
-658 DILKLNNFGD
+658 LNSINSINAD
-668 FYKVTTDKDYVDA
+668 FNIAYSGAK
-681 VSNVNNI
+681 NI
-688 SYINVN
+688 SYINTSAN
-694 SDSDYTKKQSEKVQK
+694 SSKTAQKQSEKVQI

-723 YKSPIIKEPGN
+723 YKSPIIEEPGD
-734 TSKVSDMIDGNSSTA
+734 TTTVSNMIDGGSSDV

-759 HPNLNHTN
+759 HPNLNN
-767 SRYYK
+767 KNYYK
-772 NTFFG
+772 SDFM
-777 TLIKKIKSNI
+777 KKIKSKI
-787 IKKAAKTGNKKRGGV
+787 IKKAAKSGHKKRGGV
-802 NGLKSRWKVKTDFA
+802 NGLRTRWKVKSDTA
-816 YTAFYWYTYYTED
+816 YKAFYWYTYYTED
-829 LEKDCFEFGLSDESI
+829 LEKDCFEFKTDDNTV
-844 IIDNVVQ
+844 IIDNVVH

>member
-1 MEVINAGMRKGIKV
+1 MEVINTGMRKGIKA

-86 TNRLN
+86 ANRLN
-91 TYTQNGVN
+91 TYAQNGVN
-99 QIAGLGENALNT
+99 QIAGLGENVLNT
-111 ISEITGSA
+111 ISEITGAA

-125 ITSAIVSLGS
+125 LTSAVVNLGS
-135 AVSQTSVNILGQTD
+135 AVAQTSANILGQTD
-149 TSGEIN
+149 TGEEIY
-155 DATEVILEWTNNGFK
+155 DATEIVLEWTSNGFK
-170 TVKDDVTKPINDVT
+170 TVKDDATKPINDVT
-184 NKLNNI
+184 NKLNNL
-190 KSGVTDTING
+190 KSGVIDTING

-206 NKIQE
+206 DKIQE
-211 TQKWIQS
+211 AQKWIQT
-218 LINELREKVQK
+218 LINELRDNVKK
-229 LSNLMDTNFKDVTG
+229 LSNLMDTGFKDVTG
-243 LSSVS
+243 LSSIS
-248 KGATT
+248 KGAAT
-253 ISTGLVESGEK
+253 ISSGLAESGEESLAG
-264 TLEVT
+264 TA
-269 VTQSITSSLSS
+269 TQSITSSLSN

-298 AQSAIVKLGLDQLP
+298 TQSAIVKLGLDQLP

-321 KIRDDITI
+321 KIRDDITMT
-329 SENDLYKQYQQLSDS
+329 EDDLYKQYQQLSDS

-356 SKAPSEFRNYSA
+356 SKNPSEFRNYSA

-389 RTRMKFAKNDRS
+389 RTRMKFAKNDRN
-401 QATIAKKEMRSAIK
+401 QATIAKKEIRSAIK

-496 DCDDIKEL
+496 DCNDIKEL
-504 CTNLGTQLVCCTI
+504 CKNLSSQLIMCTI
-517 KVVMPAD
+517 KVATSAD

-531 PGYKIPDFLKDI
+531 PVYKISDFLKDM
-543 KTIFKFIKDL
+543 KTIIKFIKDL
-553 ITLIIDI
+553 ITSIIGI
-560 INNINKLVRI
+560 INNVNKLARI
-570 MLNGLNNL
+570 MLNGINSL
-578 KEILDQFLELIGL
+578 KEILDEFLNIIGL

-602 NLFSDNIKSAKL
+602 NLFGNNIKSARLK
-614 SLENTLTPVYFS
+614 LENTLSPVYFS
-626 DTKEYENSLE
+626 DTKEYENTIE
-636 ALESLL
+636 ALDSLL
-642 DGKRISGISG
+642 EGVKMSEDGKTSM
-652 IIEKST
+652 
-658 DILKLNNFGD
+658 
-668 FYKVTTDKDYVDA
+668 
-681 VSNVNNI
+681 NNI
-688 SYINVN
+688 PKLLEYVQNDDINKLIKSINSVKNINVIN
-694 SDSDYTKKQSEKVQK
+694 PDEDNKKVEQIENLLNDMESQ
-709 LIDELE
+709 
-715 KRGDEIVA
+715 GDIIVA
-723 YKSPIIKEPGN
+723 YKSPIIEEPGD
-734 TSKVSDMIDGNSSTA
+734 TTTVSNMIEGGSSDI

-759 HPNLNHTN
+759 HPNLNHTGTT
-767 SRYYK
+767 YYG
-772 NTFFG
+772 NG
-777 TLIKKIKSNI
+777 AIQGLIKKIKSKI
-787 IKKAAKTGNKKRGGV
+787 IQKATKNGGVTRLKNKKVGSLIR
-802 NGLKSRWKVKTDFA
+802 KIDTA
-816 YTAFYWYTYYTED
+816 YVAFYWYTYYTED
-829 LEKDCFEFGLSDESI
+829 LEKDCFEFNATDNST
-844 IIDNVVQ
+844 IIDNVVH

-861 DGRKVFVANNMVKSG
+861 DGRKVFVANNMVKSV
-876 DYVNVDGVKYRVGK
+876 DYVNVDGVKYRV

>member
-1 MEVINAGMRKGIKV
+1 MEVINTGMRKGIKA

-24 FVSLMPKPKDFVT
+24 FISLMPKPKDFVT

-91 TYTQNGVN
+91 TYAQNGVN
-99 QIAGLGENALNT
+99 QIAGLGENVLNT
-111 ISEITGSA
+111 ISEITGAA

-125 ITSAIVSLGS
+125 LTSAVVNLGS
-135 AVSQTSVNILGQTD
+135 AVAQTSANILGQTD
-149 TSGEIN
+149 TGEEIY
-155 DATEVILEWTNNGFK
+155 DAAEIILEWTSNGFK

-184 NKLNNI
+184 NKLNNL
-190 KSGVTDTING
+190 KSGVTNTING
-200 ATNTVN
+200 TTNTVN
-206 NKIQE
+206 DKIQE
-211 TQKWIQS
+211 AQKWIQT
-218 LINELREKVQK
+218 LINKLRDNVKK
-229 LSNLMDTNFKDVTG
+229 LSNLMDTGFKDVTG
-243 LSSVS
+243 LSSIS

-253 ISTGLVESGEK
+253 ISSGLTESGEESLAG
-264 TLEVT
+264 TA
-269 VTQSITSSLSS
+269 TQSITSSLSN

-298 AQSAIVKLGLDQLP
+298 TQSAIVKLGLDQLP

-321 KIRDDITI
+321 KIRNDITMT
-329 SENDLYKQYQQLSDS
+329 EDDLYKQYQQLSDS

-356 SKAPSEFRNYSA
+356 SKNPSEFRNYSA

-389 RTRMKFAKNDRS
+389 RTRMKFAKNDRN
-401 QATIAKKEMRSAIK
+401 QATIAKKEIRSAIK

-496 DCDDIKEL
+496 DCNDIKEM
-504 CTNLGTQLVCCTI
+504 CKNLASQLIGCTI
-517 KVVMPAD
+517 KVAMPAD

-531 PGYKIPDFLKDI
+531 PVYKISDFLMDV
-543 KTIFKFIKDL
+543 KTIIKFIKDL

-560 INNINKLVRI
+560 INNVNKLVRI
-570 MLNGLNNL
+570 MLNGINSL
-578 KEILDQFLELIGL
+578 KEILDQFLSIIGL

-602 NLFSDNIKSAKL
+602 NLFGDNIKSARLK
-614 SLENTLTPVYFS
+614 LENTLSPVYFS
-626 DTKEYENSLE
+626 DTKEYENTIE
-636 ALESLL
+636 ALDSLL
-642 DGKRISGISG
+642 EGVKMSEDGKTSM
-652 IIEKST
+652 
-658 DILKLNNFGD
+658 
-668 FYKVTTDKDYVDA
+668 
-681 VSNVNNI
+681 NNI
-688 SYINVN
+688 PKLLEYVQNDDINKLIKSINSVKNINVIN
-694 SDSDYTKKQSEKVQK
+694 PDEDNKKVEQIENLLNDMESQ
-709 LIDELE
+709 
-715 KRGDEIVA
+715 GDIIVA
-723 YKSPIIKEPGN
+723 YKSPIIEEPGD
-734 TSKVSDMIDGNSSTA
+734 TTTVSNMIEGGSSDV

-759 HPNLNHTN
+759 HPNLNHTDN
-767 SRYYK
+767 RYYGNGPIQK
-772 NTFFG
+772 
-777 TLIKKIKSNI
+777 LIKKIKSKI
-787 IKKAAKTGNKKRGGV
+787 IQKATKNGGVTRLKNKKVGSLIR
-802 NGLKSRWKVKTDFA
+802 KIDTA
-816 YTAFYWYTYYTED
+816 YVAFYWYTYYTED
-829 LEKDCFEFGLSDESI
+829 LEKDCFEFNATDNST
-844 IIDNVVQ
+844 IIDNVVH

-876 DYVNVDGVKYRVGK
+876 DYVNVDGVKYRVK

>member
-1 MEVINAGMRKGIKV
+1 MEVINTGMRKGIKA

-63 YADIPVNYFMT
+63 YASIPVNYFMT
-74 QVNSITGSLSGI
+74 QVNSITGSLSSI

-111 ISEITGSA
+111 ISEITGAA

-125 ITSAIVSLGS
+125 LTSAVVNLGS
-135 AVSQTSVNILGQTD
+135 AVAQTSANILGQTD
-149 TSGEIN
+149 TGEEIY
-155 DATEVILEWTNNGFK
+155 DATEIILEWTSNGFK
-170 TVKDDVTKPINDVT
+170 TVKDNVTKPINDVT
-184 NKLNNI
+184 NKLNNL

-206 NKIQE
+206 DKIQE
-211 TQKWIQS
+211 AQKWIQT
-218 LINELREKVQK
+218 LINDLRDKVQK
-229 LSNLMDTNFKDVTG
+229 LSNLMDTGFKDVTG
-243 LSSVS
+243 LSSIS

-253 ISTGLVESGEK
+253 ISTGLTESGEK

-269 VTQSITSSLSS
+269 ATQSITSSLSN

-298 AQSAIVKLGLDQLP
+298 TQSAIVKLGLDQLP

-321 KIRDDITI
+321 KIRDDITMT
-329 SENDLYKQYQQLSDS
+329 EDDLYKQYQQLSDS

-356 SKAPSEFRNYSA
+356 SKNPSEFRNYSA

-401 QATIAKKEMRSAIK
+401 QATIAKKEIRSAIK

-496 DCDDIKEL
+496 DCNDIKEL
-504 CTNLGTQLVCCTI
+504 CKNLSSQLIGCTI
-517 KVVMPAD
+517 KVVTSAD
-524 IGPVFPN
+524 KGPVFPN
-531 PGYKIPDFLKDI
+531 PVYKISDFLMDV
-543 KTIFKFIKDL
+543 KTIIKFIKEL

-560 INNINKLVRI
+560 INNVNKLARI
-570 MLNGLNNL
+570 MLNGVNSL
-578 KEILDQFLELIGL
+578 KEIVNQLLEIIGL

-602 NLFSDNIKSAKL
+602 DLFGDNIKSARLK
-614 SLENTLTPVYFS
+614 LENTLSPVYFS
-626 DTKEYENSLE
+626 DTKEYENTIE
-636 ALESLL
+636 ALDSLL
-642 DGKRISGISG
+642 EGEKMSDDGKTSMSNIS
-652 IIEKST
+652 ELLEDVKND
-658 DILKLNNFGD
+658 DIDKLIGSINSVKNITVID
-668 FYKVTTDKDYVDA
+668 PDKDK
-681 VSNVNNI
+681 SNV
-688 SYINVN
+688 
-694 SDSDYTKKQSEKVQK
+694 EKIENLLNDMESQ
-709 LIDELE
+709 
-715 KRGDEIVA
+715 GDIIVA
-723 YKSPIIKEPGN
+723 YKSPIIEEPGKP
-734 TSKVSDMIDGNSSTA
+734 SKVSDIIENGNSSDI

-759 HPNLNHTN
+759 HPNLNHTGTT
-767 SRYYK
+767 YYG
-772 NTFFG
+772 NG
-777 TLIKKIKSNI
+777 IIQDLIKKIKSKI
-787 IKKAAKTGNKKRGGV
+787 IQKAAKNGHKKNGGVTRLKNKKVGSLRR
-802 NGLKSRWKVKTDFA
+802 KIDTA
-816 YTAFYWYTYYTED
+816 YVAFYWYTYYTED
-829 LEKDCFEFGLSDESI
+829 LEKDCFEFNTTDNAV
-844 IIDNVVQ
+844 IIDNVVH

>member
-1 MEVINAGMRKGIKV
+1 MEVINTGMRKGIKAMV
-15 MAVVCQTAQ
+15 VVCQTAQ

-86 TNRLN
+86 ANRLN

-111 ISEITGSA
+111 ISEITGAA

-125 ITSAIVSLGS
+125 LTSAVVNFGS
-135 AVSQTSVNILGQTD
+135 AVAQTSVNILGQTD
-149 TSGEIN
+149 TGEEIY
-155 DATEVILEWTNNGFK
+155 DAAEIILEWTSNGFK
-170 TVKDDVTKPINDVT
+170 TVKDDATKPINDVT
-184 NKLNNI
+184 NKLNNL

-206 NKIQE
+206 DKIQE
-211 TQKWIQS
+211 AQKWIQT
-218 LINELREKVQK
+218 LINELRDNVKK
-229 LSNLMDTNFKDVTG
+229 LSNLMDTSFKDVTG
-243 LSSVS
+243 LSSIS
-248 KGATT
+248 KGAAI
-253 ISTGLVESGEK
+253 ISSGLVESGEESLAG
-264 TLEVT
+264 TA
-269 VTQSITSSLSS
+269 TQSITSSLSN

-298 AQSAIVKLGLDQLP
+298 TQSAIVKLGLDQLP

-321 KIRDDITI
+321 KIRNDITMT
-329 SENDLYKQYQQLSDS
+329 EDDLYKQYQQLSDS

-356 SKAPSEFRNYSA
+356 SKNPSEFRNYSA

-389 RTRMKFAKNDRS
+389 RTRMKFAKNDRN
-401 QATIAKKEMRSAIK
+401 QATIAKKEIRSAIK

-496 DCDDIKEL
+496 DCNDIKEM
-504 CTNLGTQLVCCTI
+504 CKNLSHQLIGCTI
-517 KVVMPAD
+517 KVATSAD

-531 PGYKIPDFLKDI
+531 PVYKISDFLMDV
-543 KTIFKFIKDL
+543 KTIIKFIKDL
-553 ITLIIDI
+553 ITSIIDI
-560 INNINKLVRI
+560 INHVNKLARI
-570 MLNGLNNL
+570 MLNGINSL
-578 KEILDQFLELIGL
+578 KEILDEFLNIIGL

-602 NLFSDNIKSAKL
+602 NLFGDNIKSARL
-614 SLENTLTPVYFS
+614 RLENTLSPVYFS

-642 DGKRISGISG
+642 DEKRISIRKTLSG
-652 IIEKST
+652 SIEM
-658 DILKLNNFGD
+658 LNSINSINKD
-668 FYKVTTDKDYVDA
+668 FNDA
-681 VSNVNNI
+681 YDAAKNI
-688 SYINVN
+688 SYINTSATTGRAAAYAKN
-694 SDSDYTKKQSEKVQK
+694 QSEKVQK

-723 YKSPIIKEPGN
+723 YKSPIIEEPGD
-734 TSKVSDMIDGNSSTA
+734 TTTVSNMIDGGSSDI
-749 DIKFIGWHFF
+749 DIKFIGWDFF
-759 HPNLNHTN
+759 HPNLNN
-767 SRYYK
+767 KDYYK
-772 NTFFG
+772 TDFM
-777 TLIKKIKSNI
+777 KKIKSKI
-787 IKKAAKTGNKKRGGV
+787 IKKAAKSGHKKRGGV
-802 NGLKSRWKVKTDFA
+802 NGLRTRWKVKSDTA
-816 YTAFYWYTYYTED
+816 YKAFYWYTYYTED
-829 LEKDCFEFGLSDESI
+829 LEKDCFEFKTDDNTV
-844 IIDNVVQ
+844 IIDNVVH

-876 DYVNVDGVKYRVGK
+876 DYVNVDGVKYRVK